1 MDKKEYR
8 ARLDEINSLVE
19 KQDYRE
25 ALNVVETIE
34 WRRVRSV
41 RTLCM
46 VSEIYEVNKRYDDS
60 LRLLLLAYQ
69 RTPSGKLIL
78 YRLVELCVKMTDY
91 ESAVKYYNQFT
102 KLSPNDNN
110 RYILKYKIYKGRKN
124 PIEDQIK
131 ILEKYKAS
139 EYTERWAYELARLY
153 ARAGMY
159 DKCIAECD
167 ELVLWFSDGRY
178 VKKALELKMKYT
190 ELTDAEKEK
199 YKKLYGELKAVRIAR
214 TAASVSAATQAAAK
228 MLNQTAQT
236 MGKPEE
242 AVNSVKVEAFQIPK
256 PEPVKEAEAE
266 EKSETKAEAK
276 PELAEQPKVM
286 KMPEFIKTPE
296 MKPDFEPLPE
306 IQMPEEI
313 KKEIEEELEK
323 KKALEAKPQEETAK
337 LAEEEP
343 VKEFNLEEALNAT
356 ADEMV
361 QAENAEVSE
370 NEAVE
375 NESETKP
382 EMEVPEGATIQLP
395 LEEIKAARQNAVE
408 TDATVDLSNVVEEA
422 MAEAVVT
429 AEEEPAEEPVEAET
443 EPEEESVE
451 AEAESEQENEETEL
465 SEEEVIEAET
475 KETES
480 VEAEELQEN
489 EVTESV
495 EAEETQE
502 EKEPESA
509 ETVPE
514 PIEVQEAR
522 ESEPAQWVLE
532 EPAEPVKENSEP
544 EAELAVELEAEPVKS
559 EENEAE
565 TVLEEES
572 ETPEEVESAEPESV
586 EPEPEKVLRHHL
598 TDEEHRRLFTYFA
611 PIPGMKEQVKEALDI
626 AQESACE
633 KTSKAGNVI
642 VTGRSGSGK
651 TRFSESLIKALCKE
665 RQMEGAKVAYLTAE
679 VLNKKDP
686 AFIVDKLSGGFL
698 AIGHASAMTAETVEN
713 LSKAM
718 EFKTNRLT
726 VILEDA
732 KAGIYTLQQDYPEF
746 MEKFDSKIVIP
757 VFTNDELVSFAKTY
771 AKEKGYKVDDIAA
784 LAVYSLI
791 GDNQYEDD
799 PVCVG
804 QVREMMDSAIAK
816 ASRLG
821 RRPGKKVAKRHLDVT
836 GRIMLYEK
844 DFNL

>member
-8 ARLDEINSLVE
+8 ARLDEINNLVE

-34 WRRVRSV
+34 WRRVRSA

-69 RTPSGKLIL
+69 RAPSGKLIL
-78 YRLVELCVKMTDY
+78 YRLVELSVKMTDY
-91 ESAVKYYNQFT
+91 ESAVKYYNQFM

-159 DKCIAECD
+159 DKCIAECN
-167 ELVLWFSDGRY
+167 EMILWFSDGKY
-178 VKKALELKMKYT
+178 VKKALELKMKHT

-199 YKKLYGELKAVRIAR
+199 YKELYGEPKAVRIAR

-236 MGKPEE
+236 MAKPED
-242 AVNSVKVEAFQIPK
+242 AVNSVKAEAFQLPK
-256 PEPVKEAEAE
+256 PEPVKKAE
-266 EKSETKAEAK
+266 SETESEAKAEAK
-276 PELAEQPKVM
+276 PELAEEPKVM

-296 MKPDFEPLPE
+296 VKPDFEPLPE

-323 KKALEAKPQEETAK
+323 KKAVEAKLQEETAK
-337 LAEEEP
+337 IAEEEP
-343 VKEFNLEEALNAT
+343 VKEFDLEAALGAA
-356 ADEMV
+356 ADEMD
-361 QAENAEVSE
+361 QAEKT
-370 NEAVE
+370 EAVE
-375 NESETKP
+375 NEAEAKA

-429 AEEEPAEEPVEAET
+429 AEEETAEKVVEAET
-443 EPEEESVE
+443 EASEEKVAEAETEEPQEEKAPESVE
-451 AEAESEQENEETEL
+451 TEES
-465 SEEEVIEAET
+465 
-475 KETES
+475 
-480 VEAEELQEN
+480 
-489 EVTESV
+489 
-495 EAEETQE
+495 QE
-502 EKEPESA
+502 EQEPESA
-509 ETVPE
+509 ETEQE
-514 PIEVQEAR
+514 PVEVEEAR
-522 ESEPAQWVLE
+522 ESEPAQWVVE
-532 EPAEPVKENSEP
+532 ET
-544 EAELAVELEAEPVKS
+544 VES
-559 EENEAE
+559 EENA
-565 TVLEEES
+565 ES
-572 ETPEEVESAEPESV
+572 EVVQEIEAVTEV

-626 AQESACE
+626 AQKSACE
-633 KTSKAGNVI
+633 KTSKAGNMI

-698 AIGHASAMTAETVEN
+698 AIGRASAMTAQTVEN

-726 VILEDA
+726 VILEDS
-732 KAGIYTLQQDYPEF
+732 KAGIYTLKQDYPEF
-746 MEKFDSKIVIP
+746 MEKFDSRIVIP

-771 AKEKGYKVDDIAA
+771 AKEKGYKVDDIAV

>member
-8 ARLDEINSLVE
+8 ARLDEINNLVE

-34 WRRVRSV
+34 WRRVRSA

-69 RTPSGKLIL
+69 RAPSGKLIL
-78 YRLVELCVKMTDY
+78 YRLVELSVKMTDY
-91 ESAVKYYNQFT
+91 ESAVKYYNQFL

-153 ARAGMY
+153 ARAGMR
-159 DKCIAECD
+159 DECIAECD
-167 ELVLWFSDGRY
+167 EMVLWFSDGKY

-199 YKKLYGELKAVRIAR
+199 YKELYGEPKAVRIAR

-236 MGKPEE
+236 MVKPEE
-242 AVNSVKVEAFQIPK
+242 AVNSVKSETFQLPK
-256 PEPVKEAEAE
+256 PEPVKKAESGAE
-266 EKSETKAEAK
+266 SEAK

-296 MKPDFEPLPE
+296 IKPDFEPLPE

-323 KKALEAKPQEETAK
+323 KKAVEAKLQEETAK
-337 LAEEEP
+337 IAEE
-343 VKEFNLEEALNAT
+343 
-356 ADEMV
+356 
-361 QAENAEVSE
+361 
-370 NEAVE
+370 E
-375 NESETKP
+375 NESEAKT

-429 AEEEPAEEPVEAET
+429 AEKETAEKAVETETEPEEKESVEAET
-443 EPEEESVE
+443 ESEEVVE
-451 AEAESEQENEETEL
+451 AEEESEQEIEE
-465 SEEEVIEAET
+465 A
-475 KETES
+475 ES
-480 VEAEELQEN
+480 VETEE
-489 EVTESV
+489 S
-495 EAEETQE
+495 QE
-502 EKEPESA
+502 EQEPESA
-509 ETVPE
+509 ETEQE
-514 PIEVQEAR
+514 PVEVKEAQ

-532 EPAEPVKENSEP
+532 EPVESEEENAES
-544 EAELAVELEAEPVKS
+544 EAEVAEEVEAEPIKS
-559 EENEAE
+559 EENESE
-565 TVLEEES
+565 TVLKAE
-572 ETPEEVESAEPESV
+572 PEEAESV

-598 TDEEHRRLFTYFA
+598 TEEEHRRLFTYFA

-626 AQESACE
+626 AQKSACE
-633 KTSKAGNVI
+633 KTSKAGNMI

-698 AIGHASAMTAETVEN
+698 AIGHASAMTAQTVEN

-726 VILEDA
+726 VILEDS
-732 KAGIYTLQQDYPEF
+732 KAGIYTLKQDYPEF
-746 MEKFDSKIVIP
+746 MEKFDSRIVIP

-771 AKEKGYKVDDIAA
+771 AKEKGYKVDDIAV

>member
-8 ARLDEINSLVE
+8 ARLDEINNLVE

-34 WRRVRSV
+34 WRRVRSA

-69 RTPSGKLIL
+69 RAPSGKLIL
-78 YRLVELCVKMTDY
+78 YRLVELSVKMTDY
-91 ESAVKYYNQFT
+91 ESAVKYYNQFM

-159 DKCIAECD
+159 DKCIAECN
-167 ELVLWFSDGRY
+167 EMILWFSDGKY
-178 VKKALELKMKYT
+178 VKKALELKMKHT

-199 YKKLYGELKAVRIAR
+199 YKELYGEPKAVRIAR

-236 MGKPEE
+236 MVKPEE
-242 AVNSVKVEAFQIPK
+242 AVNSVKAEAFQLPK
-256 PEPVKEAEAE
+256 PESVK
-266 EKSETKAEAK
+266 KAESGAESEAKAEVK

-296 MKPDFEPLPE
+296 VKPDFEPLPE

-323 KKALEAKPQEETAK
+323 KKAVEAKLQEETAK
-337 LAEEEP
+337 IAEEEP
-343 VKEFNLEEALNAT
+343 VKEFDLEAALGVA
-356 ADEMV
+356 ADEMA
-361 QAENAEVSE
+361 QAEKT
-370 NEAVE
+370 EAVE
-375 NESETKP
+375 NEAEAKA

-429 AEEEPAEEPVEAET
+429 AEEETAEKVVEAET
-443 EPEEESVE
+443 EASEEKVAEAETEEPQEEKAPESVE
-451 AEAESEQENEETEL
+451 TEES
-465 SEEEVIEAET
+465 
-475 KETES
+475 
-480 VEAEELQEN
+480 
-489 EVTESV
+489 
-495 EAEETQE
+495 QE
-502 EKEPESA
+502 EQEPESA
-509 ETVPE
+509 ETEQE
-514 PIEVQEAR
+514 PVEVEEAR
-522 ESEPAQWVLE
+522 ESEPAQWVVE
-532 EPAEPVKENSEP
+532 ET
-544 EAELAVELEAEPVKS
+544 VES
-559 EENEAE
+559 EEENA
-565 TVLEEES
+565 ES
-572 ETPEEVESAEPESV
+572 EAVQEIEAVTEVEPESV

-626 AQESACE
+626 AQKSACE
-633 KTSKAGNVI
+633 KTSKAGNMI

-698 AIGHASAMTAETVEN
+698 AIGRASAMTAQTVEN

-726 VILEDA
+726 VILEDS
-732 KAGIYTLQQDYPEF
+732 KAGIYTLKQDYPEF
-746 MEKFDSKIVIP
+746 MEKFDSRIVIP

-771 AKEKGYKVDDIAA
+771 AKEKGYKVDDIAV

>member
-1 MDKKEYR
+1 MKLTEVKILDKKEYR
-8 ARLDEINSLVE
+8 ARLDEINNLVE

-34 WRRVRSV
+34 WRRVRSA

-69 RTPSGKLIL
+69 RAPSGKLIL
-78 YRLVELCVKMTDY
+78 YRLVELSVKMTDY
-91 ESAVKYYNQFT
+91 ESAVKYYNQFM

-167 ELVLWFSDGRY
+167 EMVLWFSDGKY

-199 YKKLYGELKAVRIAR
+199 YKELYGEPKAVRIAR

-236 MGKPEE
+236 MVKPEE
-242 AVNSVKVEAFQIPK
+242 AVNSVKAEAFQLPK
-256 PEPVKEAEAE
+256 PEAIKKAESGAGSEAKAE
-266 EKSETKAEAK
+266 EEVK
-276 PELAEQPKVM
+276 PELAEQPKIM

-296 MKPDFEPLPE
+296 VKPDFEPLPE

-323 KKALEAKPQEETAK
+323 KKEVEAKLQEETAK
-337 LAEEEP
+337 IAEEEP
-343 VKEFNLEEALNAT
+343 VKEFDLEAALGAA

-361 QAENAEVSE
+361 QEEKT
-370 NEAVE
+370 EAVE
-375 NESETKP
+375 NEAEAKT
-382 EMEVPEGATIQLP
+382 EMEVSEGATIQLP

-429 AEEEPAEEPVEAET
+429 AEEETAEKAVEAET
-443 EPEEESVE
+443 E
-451 AEAESEQENEETEL
+451 A
-465 SEEEVIEAET
+465 SEEEVAEAET
-475 KETES
+475 EEPQENEAAES
-480 VEAEELQEN
+480 VETEEQ
-489 EVTESV
+489 
-495 EAEETQE
+495 QE
-502 EKEPESA
+502 EKVTQSA
-509 ETVPE
+509 EPE
-514 PIEVQEAR
+514 PIEVEEAR
-522 ESEPAQWVLE
+522 ESEPAQWMLE
-532 EPAEPVKENSEP
+532 EPVESEEENAEP
-544 EAELAVELEAEPVKS
+544 EAEVAE
-559 EENEAE
+559 E
-565 TVLEEES
+565 
-572 ETPEEVESAEPESV
+572 V

-598 TDEEHRRLFTYFA
+598 TEEEHRRLFTYFA

-626 AQESACE
+626 AQKSACE
-633 KTSKAGNVI
+633 KTSKAGNMI

-698 AIGHASAMTAETVEN
+698 AIGRASAMTAQTVEN

-726 VILEDA
+726 VILEDS
-732 KAGIYTLQQDYPEF
+732 KAGIYTLKQDYPEF
-746 MEKFDSKIVIP
+746 MEKFDSRIVIP

-771 AKEKGYKVDDIAA
+771 AKEKGYKVDDIAV

>member
-34 WRRVRSV
+34 WRRVRSA

-69 RTPSGKLIL
+69 RAPSGKLIL
-78 YRLVELCVKMTDY
+78 YRLVELSVKMTDY
-91 ESAVKYYNQFT
+91 ESAVKYYNQFM

-167 ELVLWFSDGRY
+167 EMVLWFSDGKY

-199 YKKLYGELKAVRIAR
+199 YKELYGEPKAVRIAR

-236 MGKPEE
+236 MAKPED
-242 AVNSVKVEAFQIPK
+242 AVNSVKAEAFQLPK
-256 PEPVKEAEAE
+256 PEPVKKAE
-266 EKSETKAEAK
+266 SETESEAKAEAK

-296 MKPDFEPLPE
+296 VKPDFEALPE

-323 KKALEAKPQEETAK
+323 KKAVEAKLQEETAK
-337 LAEEEP
+337 IAEEEP
-343 VKEFNLEEALNAT
+343 VKEFDLEAALGVA
-356 ADEMV
+356 AAEMA
-361 QAENAEVSE
+361 QAEKT
-370 NEAVE
+370 EAVE
-375 NESETKP
+375 NEAEAKA

-429 AEEEPAEEPVEAET
+429 AEEETAEKVVEAET
-443 EPEEESVE
+443 EASEEKVAEAETEEPQEEKAPESVE
-451 AEAESEQENEETEL
+451 TEEPQEEK
-465 SEEEVIEAET
+465 AP
-475 KETES
+475 ES
-480 VEAEELQEN
+480 VETEE
-489 EVTESV
+489 S
-495 EAEETQE
+495 QE
-502 EKEPESA
+502 EQEPESA
-509 ETVPE
+509 ETEQE
-514 PIEVQEAR
+514 PVEVEEAR

-532 EPAEPVKENSEP
+532 EP
-544 EAELAVELEAEPVKS
+544 VES
-559 EENEAE
+559 EEENA
-565 TVLEEES
+565 ES
-572 ETPEEVESAEPESV
+572 EAVQEIEAVTEV

-626 AQESACE
+626 AQKSACE
-633 KTSKAGNVI
+633 KTSKAGNMI

-698 AIGHASAMTAETVEN
+698 AIGRASAMTAQTVEN

-726 VILEDA
+726 VILEDS
-732 KAGIYTLQQDYPEF
+732 KAGIYTLKQDYPEF
-746 MEKFDSKIVIP
+746 MEKFDSRIVIP

-771 AKEKGYKVDDIAA
+771 AKEKGYKVDDIAV

>member
-34 WRRVRSV
+34 WRRVRSA

-69 RTPSGKLIL
+69 RAPSGKLIL
-78 YRLVELCVKMTDY
+78 YRLVELSVKMTDY
-91 ESAVKYYNQFT
+91 ESAVKYYNQFM

-167 ELVLWFSDGRY
+167 EMVLWFSDGKY

-199 YKKLYGELKAVRIAR
+199 YKELYGEPKAVRIAR

-236 MGKPEE
+236 MAKPED
-242 AVNSVKVEAFQIPK
+242 AVNSVKAEAFQLPK
-256 PEPVKEAEAE
+256 PEPVKKAE
-266 EKSETKAEAK
+266 SETESEAKAEAK

-286 KMPEFIKTPE
+286 EMPEFIKTPE
-296 MKPDFEPLPE
+296 VKPDFEPLPE

-323 KKALEAKPQEETAK
+323 KKAVEAKLQEETAK
-337 LAEEEP
+337 IAEEEP
-343 VKEFNLEEALNAT
+343 VKEFDLEAALGVA
-356 ADEMV
+356 AAEMA
-361 QAENAEVSE
+361 QAEKT
-370 NEAVE
+370 EAVE
-375 NESETKP
+375 NEAEAKA

-429 AEEEPAEEPVEAET
+429 AEEETAEKVVEAET
-443 EPEEESVE
+443 EASEEKVAEAETEEPQEEKAPESVE
-451 AEAESEQENEETEL
+451 TEES
-465 SEEEVIEAET
+465 
-475 KETES
+475 
-480 VEAEELQEN
+480 
-489 EVTESV
+489 
-495 EAEETQE
+495 QE
-502 EKEPESA
+502 EQEPESA
-509 ETVPE
+509 ETEQE
-514 PIEVQEAR
+514 PVEVEEAR

-532 EPAEPVKENSEP
+532 EP
-544 EAELAVELEAEPVKS
+544 VES
-559 EENEAE
+559 EEENA
-565 TVLEEES
+565 ES
-572 ETPEEVESAEPESV
+572 EAVQEIEAVTEVEPESV

-626 AQESACE
+626 AQKSACE
-633 KTSKAGNVI
+633 KTSKAGNMI

-698 AIGHASAMTAETVEN
+698 AIGRASAMTAQTVEN

-726 VILEDA
+726 VILEDS
-732 KAGIYTLQQDYPEF
+732 KAGIYTLKQDYPEF
-746 MEKFDSKIVIP
+746 MEKFDSRIVIP

-771 AKEKGYKVDDIAA
+771 AKEKGYKVDDIAV

>member
-8 ARLDEINSLVE
+8 ARLDEINNLVE

-34 WRRVRSV
+34 WRRVRSA

-69 RTPSGKLIL
+69 RAPSGKLIL
-78 YRLVELCVKMTDY
+78 YRLVELSVKMTDY
-91 ESAVKYYNQFT
+91 ESAVKYYNQFL

-153 ARAGMY
+153 ARAGMR
-159 DKCIAECD
+159 DECIAECD
-167 ELVLWFSDGRY
+167 EMVLWFSDGKY

-199 YKKLYGELKAVRIAR
+199 YKELYGEPKAVRIAR

-236 MGKPEE
+236 MAKPED
-242 AVNSVKVEAFQIPK
+242 AVKPIQAEAFQLPK
-256 PEPVKEAEAE
+256 PEPVKKAESEAE
-266 EKSETKAEAK
+266 SEVKAEAK

-296 MKPDFEPLPE
+296 IKPDFEPLPE

-313 KKEIEEELEK
+313 KKEIKEEIEK
-323 KKALEAKPQEETAK
+323 KKAVEAKLQEETAK
-337 LAEEEP
+337 IAE
-343 VKEFNLEEALNAT
+343 
-356 ADEMV
+356 
-361 QAENAEVSE
+361 
-370 NEAVE
+370 E
-375 NESETKP
+375 NESEAKT

-395 LEEIKAARQNAVE
+395 LEEIKAARQNVVE

-429 AEEEPAEEPVEAET
+429 AEEETAEKAVEAET
-443 EPEEESVE
+443 EPEEKESVE
-451 AEAESEQENEETEL
+451 AETESEEVVEAEEESEQEIEE
-465 SEEEVIEAET
+465 A
-475 KETES
+475 ES
-480 VEAEELQEN
+480 VETEE
-489 EVTESV
+489 S
-495 EAEETQE
+495 QE
-502 EKEPESA
+502 EQEPESA
-509 ETVPE
+509 ETEQE
-514 PIEVQEAR
+514 PVEVEEAR

-532 EPAEPVKENSEP
+532 EP
-544 EAELAVELEAEPVKS
+544 VKS
-559 EENEAE
+559 EEENA
-565 TVLEEES
+565 ES
-572 ETPEEVESAEPESV
+572 ETVQEIEAVTEVEPESVEPEPESV

-626 AQESACE
+626 AQKSACE
-633 KTSKAGNVI
+633 KTSKAGNMI

-698 AIGHASAMTAETVEN
+698 AIGHASAMTAQTVEN

-726 VILEDA
+726 VILEDS
-732 KAGIYTLQQDYPEF
+732 KAGIYTLKQDYPEF
-746 MEKFDSKIVIP
+746 MEKFDSRIVIP

-771 AKEKGYKVDDIAA
+771 AKEKGYKVDDIAV

>member
-1 MDKKEYR
+1 
-8 ARLDEINSLVE
+8 
-19 KQDYRE
+19 
-25 ALNVVETIE
+25 
-34 WRRVRSV
+34 
-41 RTLCM
+41 
-46 VSEIYEVNKRYDDS
+46 
-60 LRLLLLAYQ
+60 
-69 RTPSGKLIL
+69 
-78 YRLVELCVKMTDY
+78 
-91 ESAVKYYNQFT
+91 
-102 KLSPNDNN
+102 
-110 RYILKYKIYKGRKN
+110 
-124 PIEDQIK
+124 
-131 ILEKYKAS
+131 
-139 EYTERWAYELARLY
+139 
-153 ARAGMY
+153 MY

-167 ELVLWFSDGRY
+167 EMVLWFSDGKY

-199 YKKLYGELKAVRIAR
+199 YKELYGEPKAVRIAR

-236 MGKPEE
+236 MAKPED
-242 AVNSVKVEAFQIPK
+242 AVNSVKAEAFQLPK
-256 PEPVKEAEAE
+256 PEPVKKAE
-266 EKSETKAEAK
+266 SETESEAKAEAK

-286 KMPEFIKTPE
+286 EMPEFIKTPE
-296 MKPDFEPLPE
+296 VKPDFEPLPE

-323 KKALEAKPQEETAK
+323 KKAVEAKLQEETAK
-337 LAEEEP
+337 IAEEEP
-343 VKEFNLEEALNAT
+343 VKEFDLEAALGVA
-356 ADEMV
+356 AAEMA
-361 QAENAEVSE
+361 QAEKT
-370 NEAVE
+370 EAVE
-375 NESETKP
+375 NEAEAKA

-429 AEEEPAEEPVEAET
+429 AEEETAEKVVEAET
-443 EPEEESVE
+443 EASEEKVAEAETEEPQEEKAPESVE
-451 AEAESEQENEETEL
+451 TEES
-465 SEEEVIEAET
+465 
-475 KETES
+475 
-480 VEAEELQEN
+480 
-489 EVTESV
+489 
-495 EAEETQE
+495 QE
-502 EKEPESA
+502 EQEPESA
-509 ETVPE
+509 ETEQE
-514 PIEVQEAR
+514 PVEVEEAR

-532 EPAEPVKENSEP
+532 EP
-544 EAELAVELEAEPVKS
+544 VES
-559 EENEAE
+559 EEENA
-565 TVLEEES
+565 ES
-572 ETPEEVESAEPESV
+572 EAVQEIEAVTEVEPESV
-586 EPEPEKVLRHHL
+586 EPESEKVLRHHL

-626 AQESACE
+626 AQKSACE
-633 KTSKAGNVI
+633 KTSKAGNMI

-698 AIGHASAMTAETVEN
+698 AIGRASAMTAQTVEN

-726 VILEDA
+726 VILEDS
-732 KAGIYTLQQDYPEF
+732 KAGIYTLKQDYPEF
-746 MEKFDSKIVIP
+746 MEKFDSRIVIP

-771 AKEKGYKVDDIAA
+771 AKEKGYKVDDIAV

>member
-34 WRRVRSV
+34 WRRVRSA

-69 RTPSGKLIL
+69 RAPSGKLIL
-78 YRLVELCVKMTDY
+78 YRLVELSVKMTDY
-91 ESAVKYYNQFT
+91 ESAVKYYNQFM

-167 ELVLWFSDGRY
+167 EMVLWFSDGKY

-199 YKKLYGELKAVRIAR
+199 YKELYGEPKAVRIAR

-236 MGKPEE
+236 MAKPED
-242 AVNSVKVEAFQIPK
+242 AVNSVKAEAFQLPK
-256 PEPVKEAEAE
+256 PEPVKKAE
-266 EKSETKAEAK
+266 SETESEVKAEAK

-286 KMPEFIKTPE
+286 KIPEFIKTPE
-296 MKPDFEPLPE
+296 VKPDFEPLPE

-313 KKEIEEELEK
+313 KKEIEEEIEK
-323 KKALEAKPQEETAK
+323 KKAVEAKLQEETAK
-337 LAEEEP
+337 IAEEEP
-343 VKEFNLEEALNAT
+343 VKEFDLEAALGVA
-356 ADEMV
+356 ADEMA
-361 QAENAEVSE
+361 QAEKT
-370 NEAVE
+370 EAVE
-375 NESETKP
+375 NEAEAKA

-429 AEEEPAEEPVEAET
+429 AEEETAEKVVEAET
-443 EPEEESVE
+443 EASEEKV
-451 AEAESEQENEETEL
+451 AEAET
-465 SEEEVIEAET
+465 
-475 KETES
+475 
-480 VEAEELQEN
+480 
-489 EVTESV
+489 
-495 EAEETQE
+495 EETQE
-502 EKEPESA
+502 EKAPESVETEEPQEEKAPESVETEESQEEQEPESA
-509 ETVPE
+509 ETEQE
-514 PIEVQEAR
+514 PVEVEEAR

-532 EPAEPVKENSEP
+532 EP
-544 EAELAVELEAEPVKS
+544 VES
-559 EENEAE
+559 EEENA
-565 TVLEEES
+565 ES
-572 ETPEEVESAEPESV
+572 EAVQEIEAVTEV

-611 PIPGMKEQVKEALDI
+611 PIPGMKEQVKEGLDI
-626 AQESACE
+626 AQKSACE
-633 KTSKAGNVI
+633 KTSKAGNMI

-698 AIGHASAMTAETVEN
+698 AIGRASAMTAQTVEN

-726 VILEDA
+726 VILEDS
-732 KAGIYTLQQDYPEF
+732 KAGIYTLKQDYPEF
-746 MEKFDSKIVIP
+746 MEKFDSRIVIP

-771 AKEKGYKVDDIAA
+771 AKEKGYKVDDIAV

>member
-1 MDKKEYR
+1 MYGWFWAYMNLTEVKILDKKEYR
-8 ARLDEINSLVE
+8 ARLDEINNLIE

-34 WRRVRSV
+34 WRRVRSA

-69 RTPSGKLIL
+69 RAPSGKLIL
-78 YRLVELCVKMTDY
+78 YRLVELSVKMTDY
-91 ESAVKYYNQFT
+91 ESAVKYYNQFL

-153 ARAGMY
+153 ARAGMR
-159 DKCIAECD
+159 DECIAECD
-167 ELVLWFSDGRY
+167 EMVLWFSDGKY

-199 YKKLYGELKAVRIAR
+199 YKELYGEPKAVRIAR

-236 MGKPEE
+236 MVKSEE
-242 AVNSVKVEAFQIPK
+242 AANSVKSEAFQLPK
-256 PEPVKEAEAE
+256 PEPVKKAE
-266 EKSETKAEAK
+266 SETESEAKAEAK

-296 MKPDFEPLPE
+296 IKPDFEPLSE

-323 KKALEAKPQEETAK
+323 KKAVEAKLQEETAK
-337 LAEEEP
+337 IAE
-343 VKEFNLEEALNAT
+343 
-356 ADEMV
+356 
-361 QAENAEVSE
+361 
-370 NEAVE
+370 E
-375 NESETKP
+375 NESEAKT

-429 AEEEPAEEPVEAET
+429 AEEETAEKAVEAET
-443 EPEEESVE
+443 EPEEKESVE
-451 AEAESEQENEETEL
+451 AETESE
-465 SEEEVIEAET
+465 EV
-475 KETES
+475 
-480 VEAEELQEN
+480 VEAEEKSEQEI
-489 EVTESV
+489 EEAESV
-495 EAEETQE
+495 EPEESQE
-502 EKEPESA
+502 EQEPESA
-509 ETVPE
+509 ETEQE
-514 PIEVQEAR
+514 PVEVEEAR

-532 EPAEPVKENSEP
+532 EPVESEKENAESEPVQEI
-544 EAELAVELEAEPVKS
+544 EAV
-559 EENEAE
+559 
-565 TVLEEES
+565 T
-572 ETPEEVESAEPESV
+572 EVEPESV

-598 TDEEHRRLFTYFA
+598 TEEEHRRLFTYFA

-626 AQESACE
+626 AQKSACE
-633 KTSKAGNVI
+633 KTSKAGNMI

-698 AIGHASAMTAETVEN
+698 AIGHASAMTAQTVEN

-726 VILEDA
+726 VILEDS
-732 KAGIYTLQQDYPEF
+732 KAGIYTLKQDYPEF
-746 MEKFDSKIVIP
+746 MEKFDSRIVIP

-771 AKEKGYKVDDIAA
+771 AKEKGYKVDDIAV

>member
-34 WRRVRSV
+34 WRRVRSA

-69 RTPSGKLIL
+69 RAPSGKLIL
-78 YRLVELCVKMTDY
+78 YRLVELSVKMTDY
-91 ESAVKYYNQFT
+91 ESAVKYYNQFM

-167 ELVLWFSDGRY
+167 EMVLWFSDGKY

-199 YKKLYGELKAVRIAR
+199 YKELYGEPKAVRIAR

-236 MGKPEE
+236 MAKPED
-242 AVNSVKVEAFQIPK
+242 AVNSVKAEAFQLPK
-256 PEPVKEAEAE
+256 PEPVKKAESKTESEA
-266 EKSETKAEAK
+266 KAEAK

-286 KMPEFIKTPE
+286 EMPEFIKTPE
-296 MKPDFEPLPE
+296 VKPDFEPLPE

-323 KKALEAKPQEETAK
+323 KKAVEAKLQEETAK
-337 LAEEEP
+337 IAEEEP
-343 VKEFNLEEALNAT
+343 VKEFDLEAALGVA
-356 ADEMV
+356 AAEMA
-361 QAENAEVSE
+361 QAEKT
-370 NEAVE
+370 EAVE
-375 NESETKP
+375 NEAEAKA

-429 AEEEPAEEPVEAET
+429 AEEETAEKVVEAET
-443 EPEEESVE
+443 EASEEKVAEAETEEPQEEKAPESVE
-451 AEAESEQENEETEL
+451 TEES
-465 SEEEVIEAET
+465 
-475 KETES
+475 
-480 VEAEELQEN
+480 
-489 EVTESV
+489 
-495 EAEETQE
+495 QE
-502 EKEPESA
+502 EQEPESA
-509 ETVPE
+509 ETEQE
-514 PIEVQEAR
+514 PVEVEEAR
-522 ESEPAQWVLE
+522 ESEPAQWVVE
-532 EPAEPVKENSEP
+532 ET
-544 EAELAVELEAEPVKS
+544 VES
-559 EENEAE
+559 EEENA
-565 TVLEEES
+565 ES
-572 ETPEEVESAEPESV
+572 EVVQEIEAVTEVEPESV

-626 AQESACE
+626 AQKSACE
-633 KTSKAGNVI
+633 KTSKAGNMI

-698 AIGHASAMTAETVEN
+698 AIGRASAMTAQTVEN

-726 VILEDA
+726 VILEDS
-732 KAGIYTLQQDYPEF
+732 KAGIYTLKQDYPEF
-746 MEKFDSKIVIP
+746 MEKFDSRIVIP

-771 AKEKGYKVDDIAA
+771 AKEKGYKVDDIAV

>member
-34 WRRVRSV
+34 WRRVRSA

-69 RTPSGKLIL
+69 RAPSGKLIL
-78 YRLVELCVKMTDY
+78 YRLVELSVKMTDY
-91 ESAVKYYNQFT
+91 ESAVKYYNQFM

-167 ELVLWFSDGRY
+167 EMVLWFSDGKY

-199 YKKLYGELKAVRIAR
+199 YKELYGEPKAVRIAR

-236 MGKPEE
+236 MAKPED
-242 AVNSVKVEAFQIPK
+242 AVNSVKAEAFQLPK
-256 PEPVKEAEAE
+256 PEPVKKAE
-266 EKSETKAEAK
+266 SETESEAKAEAK

-286 KMPEFIKTPE
+286 KMPEFIKTSE
-296 MKPDFEPLPE
+296 VKPDFEPLPE

-313 KKEIEEELEK
+313 KKEIEEEIEK
-323 KKALEAKPQEETAK
+323 KKAVEAKLQEETAK
-337 LAEEEP
+337 IAEEEP
-343 VKEFNLEEALNAT
+343 VKEFDLEAALGVA
-356 ADEMV
+356 AAEMA
-361 QAENAEVSE
+361 QAEKT
-370 NEAVE
+370 EAVE
-375 NESETKP
+375 NEAEAKA

-429 AEEEPAEEPVEAET
+429 AEEETAEKVVEAET
-443 EPEEESVE
+443 EASEEKVAEAETEEPQEEKAPESVE
-451 AEAESEQENEETEL
+451 TEEPQEEK
-465 SEEEVIEAET
+465 AP
-475 KETES
+475 ES
-480 VEAEELQEN
+480 VETEE
-489 EVTESV
+489 S
-495 EAEETQE
+495 QE
-502 EKEPESA
+502 EQESESA
-509 ETVPE
+509 ETEQE
-514 PIEVQEAR
+514 PVEVEEAR
-522 ESEPAQWVLE
+522 ESEPAQWVVE
-532 EPAEPVKENSEP
+532 ET
-544 EAELAVELEAEPVKS
+544 VES
-559 EENEAE
+559 EEENA
-565 TVLEEES
+565 ES
-572 ETPEEVESAEPESV
+572 EVVQEIEAVTEV

-626 AQESACE
+626 AQKSACE
-633 KTSKAGNVI
+633 KTSKAGNMI

-698 AIGHASAMTAETVEN
+698 AIGRASAMTAQTVEN

-726 VILEDA
+726 VILEDS
-732 KAGIYTLQQDYPEF
+732 KAGIYTLKQDYPEF
-746 MEKFDSKIVIP
+746 MEKFDSRIVIP

-771 AKEKGYKVDDIAA
+771 AKEKGYKVDDIAV

>member
-34 WRRVRSV
+34 WRRVRSA

-69 RTPSGKLIL
+69 RAPSGKLIL
-78 YRLVELCVKMTDY
+78 YRLVELSVKMTDY
-91 ESAVKYYNQFT
+91 ESAVKYYNQFM

-167 ELVLWFSDGRY
+167 EMVLWFSDGKY

-199 YKKLYGELKAVRIAR
+199 YKELYGEPKAVRIAR

-236 MGKPEE
+236 MAKPED
-242 AVNSVKVEAFQIPK
+242 AVNSVKAEAFQLPK
-256 PEPVKEAEAE
+256 PEPVKKAE
-266 EKSETKAEAK
+266 SETESEAKAEAK

-286 KMPEFIKTPE
+286 KIPEFIKTPE
-296 MKPDFEPLPE
+296 VKPDFEPLPE

-313 KKEIEEELEK
+313 KKEIEEEIEK
-323 KKALEAKPQEETAK
+323 KKAVEAKLQEETAK
-337 LAEEEP
+337 IAEEEP
-343 VKEFNLEEALNAT
+343 VKEFDLEAALGVA
-356 ADEMV
+356 ADEMA
-361 QAENAEVSE
+361 QAEKT
-370 NEAVE
+370 EAVE
-375 NESETKP
+375 NEAEAKA

-429 AEEEPAEEPVEAET
+429 AEEETAEKVVEAET
-443 EPEEESVE
+443 EASEEKVAEAETEEPQEEKAPESVE
-451 AEAESEQENEETEL
+451 TEES
-465 SEEEVIEAET
+465 
-475 KETES
+475 
-480 VEAEELQEN
+480 
-489 EVTESV
+489 
-495 EAEETQE
+495 QE
-502 EKEPESA
+502 EQEPESA
-509 ETVPE
+509 ETEQE
-514 PIEVQEAR
+514 PVEVEEAR

-532 EPAEPVKENSEP
+532 EP
-544 EAELAVELEAEPVKS
+544 VES
-559 EENEAE
+559 EEENA
-565 TVLEEES
+565 ES
-572 ETPEEVESAEPESV
+572 EAVQEIEAVTEVEPESV

-626 AQESACE
+626 AQKSACE
-633 KTSKAGNVI
+633 KTSKAGNMI

-698 AIGHASAMTAETVEN
+698 AIGRASAMTAQTVEN

-726 VILEDA
+726 VILEDS
-732 KAGIYTLQQDYPEF
+732 KAGIYTLKQDYPEF
-746 MEKFDSKIVIP
+746 MEKFDSRIVIP

-771 AKEKGYKVDDIAA
+771 AKEKGYKVDDIAV

>member
-1 MDKKEYR
+1 MKLTEVKILDKKEYR
-8 ARLDEINSLVE
+8 ARLDEINNLVE

-34 WRRVRSV
+34 WRRVRSA

-69 RTPSGKLIL
+69 RAPSGKLIL
-78 YRLVELCVKMTDY
+78 YRLVELSVKMTDY
-91 ESAVKYYNQFT
+91 ESAVKYYNQFM

-167 ELVLWFSDGRY
+167 EMVLWFSDGKY

-199 YKKLYGELKAVRIAR
+199 YKELYGEPKVVRIAR

-236 MGKPEE
+236 MAKPED
-242 AVNSVKVEAFQIPK
+242 AVNSVKAEAFQLPK
-256 PEPVKEAEAE
+256 PEPVKKAE
-266 EKSETKAEAK
+266 SETESEAKAEAK
-276 PELAEQPKVM
+276 PELAEEPKVM

-296 MKPDFEPLPE
+296 VKPDFEPLPE
-306 IQMPEEI
+306 IQMPGEI

-323 KKALEAKPQEETAK
+323 KKAVEAKLQEETAK
-337 LAEEEP
+337 IAEEEP
-343 VKEFNLEEALNAT
+343 VKEFDLEAALGAA
-356 ADEMV
+356 ADEMA
-361 QAENAEVSE
+361 QAEKT
-370 NEAVE
+370 EAVE
-375 NESETKP
+375 NEAEAKA

-408 TDATVDLSNVVEEA
+408 TDATVDLSNAVEEA

-429 AEEEPAEEPVEAET
+429 AEEETAEKAVEAEIEASEEEVAEAET
-443 EPEEESVE
+443 EEPQENEAAESVE
-451 AEAESEQENEETEL
+451 TEEQQEE
-465 SEEEVIEAET
+465 
-475 KETES
+475 K
-480 VEAEELQEN
+480 
-489 EVTESV
+489 VTES
-495 EAEETQE
+495 AE
-502 EKEPESA
+502 
-509 ETVPE
+509 PE
-514 PIEVQEAR
+514 PIEVEEAR
-522 ESEPAQWVLE
+522 ESEPAQWMLE
-532 EPAEPVKENSEP
+532 EPVESEEENAEP
-544 EAELAVELEAEPVKS
+544 EAEVAE
-559 EENEAE
+559 E
-565 TVLEEES
+565 
-572 ETPEEVESAEPESV
+572 V

-598 TDEEHRRLFTYFA
+598 TEEEHRRLFTYFA

-626 AQESACE
+626 AQKSACE
-633 KTSKAGNVI
+633 KTSKAGNMI

-698 AIGHASAMTAETVEN
+698 AIGRASAMTAQTVEN

-726 VILEDA
+726 VILEDS
-732 KAGIYTLQQDYPEF
+732 KAGIYTLKQDYPEF
-746 MEKFDSKIVIP
+746 MEKFDSRIVIP

-771 AKEKGYKVDDIAA
+771 AKEKGYKVDDIAV

>member
-1 MDKKEYR
+1 MKLTEVKILDKKEYR
-8 ARLDEINSLVE
+8 ARLDEINNLVE

-34 WRRVRSV
+34 WRRVRSA

-69 RTPSGKLIL
+69 RAPSGKLIL
-78 YRLVELCVKMTDY
+78 YRLVELSVKMTDY
-91 ESAVKYYNQFT
+91 ESAVKYYNQFM

-167 ELVLWFSDGRY
+167 EMVLWFSDGKY

-199 YKKLYGELKAVRIAR
+199 YKELYGEPKAVRIAR

-236 MGKPEE
+236 MVKPEE
-242 AVNSVKVEAFQIPK
+242 AVNSVKAEAFQLPK
-256 PEPVKEAEAE
+256 PEAIKKAESGAGSEAKAE
-266 EKSETKAEAK
+266 EEVK
-276 PELAEQPKVM
+276 PELAEQPKIM

-296 MKPDFEPLPE
+296 VKPDFEPLPE

-323 KKALEAKPQEETAK
+323 KKEVEAKLQEETAK
-337 LAEEEP
+337 IAEEEP
-343 VKEFNLEEALNAT
+343 VKEFDLEAALGAA

-361 QAENAEVSE
+361 QEEKT
-370 NEAVE
+370 EAVE
-375 NESETKP
+375 NEAEAKT
-382 EMEVPEGATIQLP
+382 EMEVSEGATIQLP

-408 TDATVDLSNVVEEA
+408 TDATVDLSNAVEEA

-429 AEEEPAEEPVEAET
+429 AEEETAEKAVEAET
-443 EPEEESVE
+443 E
-451 AEAESEQENEETEL
+451 A
-465 SEEEVIEAET
+465 SEEEVAEAET
-475 KETES
+475 
-480 VEAEELQEN
+480 EEQ
-489 EVTESV
+489 
-495 EAEETQE
+495 QE
-502 EKEPESA
+502 EKVTESA
-509 ETVPE
+509 ETE
-514 PIEVQEAR
+514 Q
-522 ESEPAQWVLE
+522 
-532 EPAEPVKENSEP
+532 EPVEVE
-544 EAELAVELEAEPVKS
+544 EAEE
-559 EENEAE
+559 
-565 TVLEEES
+565 
-572 ETPEEVESAEPESV
+572 V

-598 TDEEHRRLFTYFA
+598 TEEEHRRLFTYFA

-626 AQESACE
+626 AQKSACE
-633 KTSKAGNVI
+633 KTSKAGNMI

-698 AIGHASAMTAETVEN
+698 AIGRASAMTAQTVEN

-726 VILEDA
+726 VILEDS
-732 KAGIYTLQQDYPEF
+732 KAGIYTLKQDYPEF
-746 MEKFDSKIVIP
+746 MEKFDSRIVIP

-771 AKEKGYKVDDIAA
+771 AKEKGYKVDDIAV

>member
-1 MDKKEYR
+1 
-8 ARLDEINSLVE
+8 
-19 KQDYRE
+19 
-25 ALNVVETIE
+25 
-34 WRRVRSV
+34 
-41 RTLCM
+41 
-46 VSEIYEVNKRYDDS
+46 
-60 LRLLLLAYQ
+60 
-69 RTPSGKLIL
+69 
-78 YRLVELCVKMTDY
+78 
-91 ESAVKYYNQFT
+91 
-102 KLSPNDNN
+102 
-110 RYILKYKIYKGRKN
+110 
-124 PIEDQIK
+124 
-131 ILEKYKAS
+131 
-139 EYTERWAYELARLY
+139 
-153 ARAGMY
+153 
-159 DKCIAECD
+159 
-167 ELVLWFSDGRY
+167 
-178 VKKALELKMKYT
+178 MKYT

-199 YKKLYGELKAVRIAR
+199 YKELYGEPKAVRIAR

-236 MGKPEE
+236 MAKPED
-242 AVNSVKVEAFQIPK
+242 AVNSVKAEAFQLPK
-256 PEPVKEAEAE
+256 PEPVKKAE
-266 EKSETKAEAK
+266 SETESEAKAEAK

-286 KMPEFIKTPE
+286 EMPEFIKTPE
-296 MKPDFEPLPE
+296 VKPDFEPLPE

-323 KKALEAKPQEETAK
+323 KKAVEAKLQEETAK
-337 LAEEEP
+337 IAEEEP
-343 VKEFNLEEALNAT
+343 VKEFDLEAALGVA
-356 ADEMV
+356 AAEMA
-361 QAENAEVSE
+361 QAEKT
-370 NEAVE
+370 EAVE
-375 NESETKP
+375 NEAEAKA

-429 AEEEPAEEPVEAET
+429 AEEETAEKVVEAET
-443 EPEEESVE
+443 EASEEKVAEAETEEPQEEKAPESVE
-451 AEAESEQENEETEL
+451 TEES
-465 SEEEVIEAET
+465 
-475 KETES
+475 
-480 VEAEELQEN
+480 
-489 EVTESV
+489 
-495 EAEETQE
+495 QE
-502 EKEPESA
+502 EQEPESA
-509 ETVPE
+509 ETEQE
-514 PIEVQEAR
+514 PVEVEEAR

-532 EPAEPVKENSEP
+532 EP
-544 EAELAVELEAEPVKS
+544 VES
-559 EENEAE
+559 EEENA
-565 TVLEEES
+565 ES
-572 ETPEEVESAEPESV
+572 EAVQEIEAVTEVEPESV
-586 EPEPEKVLRHHL
+586 EPESEKVLRHHL

-626 AQESACE
+626 AQKSACE
-633 KTSKAGNVI
+633 KTSKAGNMI

-698 AIGHASAMTAETVEN
+698 AIGRASAMTAQTVEN

-726 VILEDA
+726 VILEDS
-732 KAGIYTLQQDYPEF
+732 KAGIYTLKQDYPEF
-746 MEKFDSKIVIP
+746 MEKFDSRIVIP

-771 AKEKGYKVDDIAA
+771 AKEKGYKVDDIAV

>member
-8 ARLDEINSLVE
+8 ARLDEINNLVE

-34 WRRVRSV
+34 WRRVRSA

-69 RTPSGKLIL
+69 RAPSGKLIL
-78 YRLVELCVKMTDY
+78 YRLVELSVKMTDY
-91 ESAVKYYNQFT
+91 ESAVKYYNQFL

-153 ARAGMY
+153 ARAGMR
-159 DKCIAECD
+159 DECIAECD
-167 ELVLWFSDGRY
+167 EMVLWFSDGKY

-199 YKKLYGELKAVRIAR
+199 YKELYGEPKAVRIAR

-236 MGKPEE
+236 MVKSEE
-242 AVNSVKVEAFQIPK
+242 AANSVKSEAFQLPK
-256 PEPVKEAEAE
+256 PEPVKKIESGAEAE
-266 EKSETKAEAK
+266 VK

-296 MKPDFEPLPE
+296 VKPDFEPLPE

-323 KKALEAKPQEETAK
+323 KKAVEAKLQEETAK
-337 LAEEEP
+337 IAE
-343 VKEFNLEEALNAT
+343 
-356 ADEMV
+356 
-361 QAENAEVSE
+361 
-370 NEAVE
+370 E
-375 NESETKP
+375 NESEAKT

-429 AEEEPAEEPVEAET
+429 AEEETAETAVEAET
-443 EPEEESVE
+443 EPEEKESVE
-451 AEAESEQENEETEL
+451 AETESEEVVEAEEESEQEIEE
-465 SEEEVIEAET
+465 A
-475 KETES
+475 ES
-480 VEAEELQEN
+480 VETEE
-489 EVTESV
+489 S
-495 EAEETQE
+495 QE
-502 EKEPESA
+502 EQEPESA
-509 ETVPE
+509 ETEQE
-514 PIEVQEAR
+514 PVEVEEAR

-532 EPAEPVKENSEP
+532 EPVESEEENAESEPVQEI
-544 EAELAVELEAEPVKS
+544 
-559 EENEAE
+559 
-565 TVLEEES
+565 
-572 ETPEEVESAEPESV
+572 EEVTEVEPESV

-626 AQESACE
+626 AQKSACE
-633 KTSKAGNVI
+633 KTSKAGNMI

-698 AIGHASAMTAETVEN
+698 AIGRASAMTAQTVEN

-726 VILEDA
+726 VILEDS
-732 KAGIYTLQQDYPEF
+732 KAGIYTLKQDYPEF
-746 MEKFDSKIVIP
+746 MEKFDSRIVIP

-771 AKEKGYKVDDIAA
+771 AKEKGYKVDDIAV

>member
-34 WRRVRSV
+34 WRRVRSA

-69 RTPSGKLIL
+69 RAPSGKLIL
-78 YRLVELCVKMTDY
+78 YRLVELSVKMTDY
-91 ESAVKYYNQFT
+91 ESAVKYYNQFM

-167 ELVLWFSDGRY
+167 EMVLWFSDGKY

-199 YKKLYGELKAVRIAR
+199 YKELYGEPKAVRIAR

-236 MGKPEE
+236 MAKPED
-242 AVNSVKVEAFQIPK
+242 AVNSVKAEAFQLPK
-256 PEPVKEAEAE
+256 PEPVKKAE
-266 EKSETKAEAK
+266 SETESEAKAEAK

-286 KMPEFIKTPE
+286 EMPEFIKTPE
-296 MKPDFEPLPE
+296 VKPDFEPLPE

-323 KKALEAKPQEETAK
+323 KKAVEAKLQEETAK
-337 LAEEEP
+337 IAEEEP
-343 VKEFNLEEALNAT
+343 VKEFDLEAALGVA
-356 ADEMV
+356 AAEMA
-361 QAENAEVSE
+361 QAEKT
-370 NEAVE
+370 EAVE
-375 NESETKP
+375 NEAEAKA

-429 AEEEPAEEPVEAET
+429 AEEETAEKVVEAET
-443 EPEEESVE
+443 EASEEKVAEAETEEPQEEKAPESVE
-451 AEAESEQENEETEL
+451 TEEP
-465 SEEEVIEAET
+465 
-475 KETES
+475 
-480 VEAEELQEN
+480 
-489 EVTESV
+489 
-495 EAEETQE
+495 QE
-502 EKEPESA
+502 EQEPESA
-509 ETVPE
+509 ETEQE
-514 PIEVQEAR
+514 PVEVEEAR
-522 ESEPAQWVLE
+522 ESEPAQWVVE
-532 EPAEPVKENSEP
+532 ET
-544 EAELAVELEAEPVKS
+544 VES
-559 EENEAE
+559 EEENA
-565 TVLEEES
+565 ES
-572 ETPEEVESAEPESV
+572 EAVQEIEAVTEVEPESV

-626 AQESACE
+626 AQKSACE
-633 KTSKAGNVI
+633 KTSKAGNMI

-698 AIGHASAMTAETVEN
+698 AIGRASAMTAQTVEN

-726 VILEDA
+726 VILEDS
-732 KAGIYTLQQDYPEF
+732 KAGIYTLKQDYPEF
-746 MEKFDSKIVIP
+746 MEKFDSRIVIP

-771 AKEKGYKVDDIAA
+771 AKEKGYKVDDIAV

>member
-34 WRRVRSV
+34 WRRVRSA

-69 RTPSGKLIL
+69 RAPSGKLIL
-78 YRLVELCVKMTDY
+78 YRLVELSVKMTDY
-91 ESAVKYYNQFT
+91 ESAVKYYNQFM

-167 ELVLWFSDGRY
+167 EMVLWFSDGKY

-199 YKKLYGELKAVRIAR
+199 YKELYGEPKAVRIAR

-228 MLNQTAQT
+228 MLNQTTQT
-236 MGKPEE
+236 MAKPED
-242 AVNSVKVEAFQIPK
+242 AVNLVKAEAFQLPK
-256 PEPVKEAEAE
+256 PEPVKKAE
-266 EKSETKAEAK
+266 SETESEAKAEAK

-296 MKPDFEPLPE
+296 VKTDFEPLPE

-313 KKEIEEELEK
+313 KKEIEEEIEK
-323 KKALEAKPQEETAK
+323 KKAVEAKLQEETAK
-337 LAEEEP
+337 IAEEEP
-343 VKEFNLEEALNAT
+343 VKEFDLEAALGVA
-356 ADEMV
+356 ADEMA
-361 QAENAEVSE
+361 QAEKT
-370 NEAVE
+370 EAVE
-375 NESETKP
+375 NEAEAKA

-429 AEEEPAEEPVEAET
+429 AEEETAEKVVEAET
-443 EPEEESVE
+443 EASEEKVAEAETEEPQEEKAPESVE
-451 AEAESEQENEETEL
+451 TEEP
-465 SEEEVIEAET
+465 
-475 KETES
+475 
-480 VEAEELQEN
+480 
-489 EVTESV
+489 
-495 EAEETQE
+495 QE
-502 EKEPESA
+502 EQEPESA
-509 ETVPE
+509 ETEQE
-514 PIEVQEAR
+514 PVEVEEAR
-522 ESEPAQWVLE
+522 ESEPAQWVVE
-532 EPAEPVKENSEP
+532 ET
-544 EAELAVELEAEPVKS
+544 VES
-559 EENEAE
+559 EEENA
-565 TVLEEES
+565 ES
-572 ETPEEVESAEPESV
+572 EAVQEIEAVTEVEPESV

-626 AQESACE
+626 AQKSACE
-633 KTSKAGNVI
+633 KTSKAGNMI

-698 AIGHASAMTAETVEN
+698 AIGRASAMTAQTVEN

-726 VILEDA
+726 VILEDS
-732 KAGIYTLQQDYPEF
+732 KAGIYTLKQDYPEF
-746 MEKFDSKIVIP
+746 MEKFDSRIVIP

-771 AKEKGYKVDDIAA
+771 AKEKGYKVDDIAV

>member
-1 MDKKEYR
+1 MKLTEVKILDKKEYR
-8 ARLDEINSLVE
+8 ARLDEINNLVE

-34 WRRVRSV
+34 WRRVRSA

-69 RTPSGKLIL
+69 RAPSGKLIL
-78 YRLVELCVKMTDY
+78 YRLVELSVKMTDY
-91 ESAVKYYNQFT
+91 ESAVKYYNQFM

-167 ELVLWFSDGRY
+167 EMVLWFSDGKY

-199 YKKLYGELKAVRIAR
+199 YKELYGEPKAVRIAR

-236 MGKPEE
+236 MVKPEE
-242 AVNSVKVEAFQIPK
+242 AVNSVKAEAFQLPK
-256 PEPVKEAEAE
+256 PEAIKKAESGAGSEAKAE
-266 EKSETKAEAK
+266 EEVK
-276 PELAEQPKVM
+276 PELAEQPKIM

-296 MKPDFEPLPE
+296 VKPDFEPLPE

-323 KKALEAKPQEETAK
+323 KKEVEAKLQEETAK
-337 LAEEEP
+337 IAEEEP
-343 VKEFNLEEALNAT
+343 VKEFDLEAALGAA

-361 QAENAEVSE
+361 QEEKT
-370 NEAVE
+370 EAVE
-375 NESETKP
+375 NEAEAKT
-382 EMEVPEGATIQLP
+382 EMEVSEGATIQLP

-429 AEEEPAEEPVEAET
+429 AEEETAEKAVEAET
-443 EPEEESVE
+443 E
-451 AEAESEQENEETEL
+451 A
-465 SEEEVIEAET
+465 SEEEVAEAET
-475 KETES
+475 EEPQENEAAES
-480 VEAEELQEN
+480 VETEEQHE
-489 EVTESV
+489 EKVTES
-495 EAEETQE
+495 AE
-502 EKEPESA
+502 
-509 ETVPE
+509 PE
-514 PIEVQEAR
+514 PIEVEEAR
-522 ESEPAQWVLE
+522 ESEPAQWMLE
-532 EPAEPVKENSEP
+532 EPVESEEENAEP
-544 EAELAVELEAEPVKS
+544 EAEVAE
-559 EENEAE
+559 E
-565 TVLEEES
+565 
-572 ETPEEVESAEPESV
+572 V

-598 TDEEHRRLFTYFA
+598 TEEEHRRLFTYFA

-626 AQESACE
+626 AQKSACE
-633 KTSKAGNVI
+633 KTSKAGNMI

-698 AIGHASAMTAETVEN
+698 AIGRASAMTAQTVEN

-726 VILEDA
+726 VILEDS
-732 KAGIYTLQQDYPEF
+732 KAGIYTLKQDYPEF
-746 MEKFDSKIVIP
+746 MEKFDSRIVIP

-771 AKEKGYKVDDIAA
+771 AKEKGYKVDDIAV

>member
-1 MDKKEYR
+1 MKLTEVKILDKKEYR
-8 ARLDEINSLVE
+8 ARLDEINNLVE

-34 WRRVRSV
+34 WRRVRSA

-69 RTPSGKLIL
+69 RAPSGKLIL
-78 YRLVELCVKMTDY
+78 YRLVELSVKMTDY
-91 ESAVKYYNQFT
+91 ESAVKYYNQFM

-167 ELVLWFSDGRY
+167 EMVLWFSDGKY

-199 YKKLYGELKAVRIAR
+199 YKELYGEPKAVRIAR

-236 MGKPEE
+236 MVKPEE
-242 AVNSVKVEAFQIPK
+242 AVNSVKAEAFQLPK
-256 PEPVKEAEAE
+256 PEAIKKAESGAGSEAKAE
-266 EKSETKAEAK
+266 EEVK
-276 PELAEQPKVM
+276 PELAEQPKIM

-296 MKPDFEPLPE
+296 VKPDFEPLPE

-323 KKALEAKPQEETAK
+323 KKEVEAKLQEETAK
-337 LAEEEP
+337 IAEEEP
-343 VKEFNLEEALNAT
+343 VKEFDLEAALGAA

-361 QAENAEVSE
+361 QEEKT
-370 NEAVE
+370 EAVE
-375 NESETKP
+375 NEAEAKT
-382 EMEVPEGATIQLP
+382 EMEVSEGATIQLP

-429 AEEEPAEEPVEAET
+429 AEEETAEKAVEAET
-443 EPEEESVE
+443 E
-451 AEAESEQENEETEL
+451 A
-465 SEEEVIEAET
+465 SEEEVAEAET
-475 KETES
+475 EEPQENEAAES
-480 VEAEELQEN
+480 VETEEQQE
-489 EVTESV
+489 EKVTES
-495 EAEETQE
+495 AE
-502 EKEPESA
+502 
-509 ETVPE
+509 PE
-514 PIEVQEAR
+514 PIEVEEAR
-522 ESEPAQWVLE
+522 ESELAQWMLE
-532 EPAEPVKENSEP
+532 EPVESEEENAEP
-544 EAELAVELEAEPVKS
+544 EAEVAE
-559 EENEAE
+559 E
-565 TVLEEES
+565 
-572 ETPEEVESAEPESV
+572 V

-598 TDEEHRRLFTYFA
+598 TEEEHRRLFTYFA

-626 AQESACE
+626 AQKSACE
-633 KTSKAGNVI
+633 KTSKAGNMI

-698 AIGHASAMTAETVEN
+698 AIGRASAMTAQTVEN

-726 VILEDA
+726 VILEDS
-732 KAGIYTLQQDYPEF
+732 KAGIYTLKQDYPEF
-746 MEKFDSKIVIP
+746 MEKFDSRIVIP

-771 AKEKGYKVDDIAA
+771 AKEKGYKVDDIAV

>member
-1 MDKKEYR
+1 MKLTEVKILDKKEYR
-8 ARLDEINSLVE
+8 ARLDEINNLVE

-34 WRRVRSV
+34 WRRVRSA

-69 RTPSGKLIL
+69 RAPSGKLIL
-78 YRLVELCVKMTDY
+78 YRLVELSVKMTDY
-91 ESAVKYYNQFT
+91 ESAVKYYNQFM

-167 ELVLWFSDGRY
+167 EMVLWFSDGKY

-199 YKKLYGELKAVRIAR
+199 YKELYGEPKAVRIAR

-236 MGKPEE
+236 MVKPEE
-242 AVNSVKVEAFQIPK
+242 AVNSVKAEAFQLPK
-256 PEPVKEAEAE
+256 PEAIKKAESGAGSEAKAE
-266 EKSETKAEAK
+266 EEVK
-276 PELAEQPKVM
+276 PELAEQPKIM

-296 MKPDFEPLPE
+296 VKPDFEPLPE

-323 KKALEAKPQEETAK
+323 KKEVEAKLQEETAK
-337 LAEEEP
+337 IAEEEP
-343 VKEFNLEEALNAT
+343 VKEFDLEAALGAA

-361 QAENAEVSE
+361 QEEKT
-370 NEAVE
+370 EAVE
-375 NESETKP
+375 NEAEAKT
-382 EMEVPEGATIQLP
+382 EMEVSEGATIQLP

-429 AEEEPAEEPVEAET
+429 AEEETAEKAVEAET
-443 EPEEESVE
+443 EASKEEVAEAETEEPQENEAAESVE
-451 AEAESEQENEETEL
+451 TEEQQEE
-465 SEEEVIEAET
+465 
-475 KETES
+475 K
-480 VEAEELQEN
+480 
-489 EVTESV
+489 VTES
-495 EAEETQE
+495 AE
-502 EKEPESA
+502 
-509 ETVPE
+509 PE
-514 PIEVQEAR
+514 PIEVEEAR
-522 ESEPAQWVLE
+522 ESEPAQWMLE
-532 EPAEPVKENSEP
+532 EPVESEEENAEP
-544 EAELAVELEAEPVKS
+544 EAEVAE
-559 EENEAE
+559 E
-565 TVLEEES
+565 
-572 ETPEEVESAEPESV
+572 V

-598 TDEEHRRLFTYFA
+598 TEEEHRRLFTYFA

-626 AQESACE
+626 AQKSACE
-633 KTSKAGNVI
+633 KTSKAGNMI

-698 AIGHASAMTAETVEN
+698 AIGRASAMTAQTVEN

-726 VILEDA
+726 VILEDS
-732 KAGIYTLQQDYPEF
+732 KAGIYTLKQDYPEF
-746 MEKFDSKIVIP
+746 MEKFDSRIVIP

-771 AKEKGYKVDDIAA
+771 AKEKGYKVDDIAV

>member
-34 WRRVRSV
+34 WRRVRSA

-69 RTPSGKLIL
+69 RAPSGKLIL
-78 YRLVELCVKMTDY
+78 YRLVELSVKMTDY
-91 ESAVKYYNQFT
+91 ESAVKYYNQFM

-167 ELVLWFSDGRY
+167 EMVLWFSDGKY

-199 YKKLYGELKAVRIAR
+199 YKELYGEPKAVRIAR

-236 MGKPEE
+236 MAKPED
-242 AVNSVKVEAFQIPK
+242 AVNSVKAEAFQLPK
-256 PEPVKEAEAE
+256 PEPVKKAE
-266 EKSETKAEAK
+266 SETESEAKAEAK

-286 KMPEFIKTPE
+286 EMPEFIKTPE
-296 MKPDFEPLPE
+296 VKPDFEPLPE

-323 KKALEAKPQEETAK
+323 KKAVEAKLQEETAK
-337 LAEEEP
+337 IAEEEP
-343 VKEFNLEEALNAT
+343 VKEFDLEAALGVA
-356 ADEMV
+356 AAEMA
-361 QAENAEVSE
+361 QAEKT
-370 NEAVE
+370 EAVE
-375 NESETKP
+375 NEAEAKA
-382 EMEVPEGATIQLP
+382 EMEVPGGATIQLP

-429 AEEEPAEEPVEAET
+429 AEEETAEKVVEAET
-443 EPEEESVE
+443 EASEEKVAEAETEEPQEEKAPESVE
-451 AEAESEQENEETEL
+451 TEES
-465 SEEEVIEAET
+465 
-475 KETES
+475 
-480 VEAEELQEN
+480 
-489 EVTESV
+489 
-495 EAEETQE
+495 QE
-502 EKEPESA
+502 EQEPESA
-509 ETVPE
+509 ETEQE
-514 PIEVQEAR
+514 PVEVEEAR

-532 EPAEPVKENSEP
+532 EP
-544 EAELAVELEAEPVKS
+544 VES
-559 EENEAE
+559 EEENA
-565 TVLEEES
+565 ES
-572 ETPEEVESAEPESV
+572 EAVQEIEAVTEVEPESV
-586 EPEPEKVLRHHL
+586 EPESEKVLRHHL

-626 AQESACE
+626 AQKSACE
-633 KTSKAGNVI
+633 KTSKAGNMI

-698 AIGHASAMTAETVEN
+698 AIGRASAMTAQTVEN

-726 VILEDA
+726 VILEDS
-732 KAGIYTLQQDYPEF
+732 KAGIYTLKQDYPEF
-746 MEKFDSKIVIP
+746 MEKFDSRIVIP

-771 AKEKGYKVDDIAA
+771 AKEKGYKVDDIAV

>member
-34 WRRVRSV
+34 WRRVRSA

-69 RTPSGKLIL
+69 RAPSGKLIL
-78 YRLVELCVKMTDY
+78 YRLVELSVKMTDY
-91 ESAVKYYNQFT
+91 ESAVKYYNQFM

-167 ELVLWFSDGRY
+167 EMVLWFSDGKY

-199 YKKLYGELKAVRIAR
+199 YKELYGEPKAVRIAR

-236 MGKPEE
+236 MAKPED
-242 AVNSVKVEAFQIPK
+242 AVNSVKAEAFQLPK
-256 PEPVKEAEAE
+256 PEPVKKAE
-266 EKSETKAEAK
+266 SETESEVKAEAK

-286 KMPEFIKTPE
+286 KIPEFIKTPE
-296 MKPDFEPLPE
+296 VKPDFEPLPE

-313 KKEIEEELEK
+313 KKEIEEEIEK
-323 KKALEAKPQEETAK
+323 KKAVEAKLQEETAK
-337 LAEEEP
+337 IAEEEP
-343 VKEFNLEEALNAT
+343 VKEFDLEAALGVA
-356 ADEMV
+356 ADEMA
-361 QAENAEVSE
+361 QAEKT
-370 NEAVE
+370 EAVE
-375 NESETKP
+375 NEAEAKA

-429 AEEEPAEEPVEAET
+429 AEEETAEKVVEAET
-443 EPEEESVE
+443 EASEEKV
-451 AEAESEQENEETEL
+451 AEAET
-465 SEEEVIEAET
+465 
-475 KETES
+475 
-480 VEAEELQEN
+480 
-489 EVTESV
+489 
-495 EAEETQE
+495 EETQE
-502 EKEPESA
+502 EKAPESVEIEEPQEEKAPESVETEESQEEQEPESA
-509 ETVPE
+509 ETEQE
-514 PIEVQEAR
+514 PVEVEEAR

-532 EPAEPVKENSEP
+532 EP
-544 EAELAVELEAEPVKS
+544 VES
-559 EENEAE
+559 EEENA
-565 TVLEEES
+565 ES
-572 ETPEEVESAEPESV
+572 EAVQEIEAVTEV

-626 AQESACE
+626 AQKSACE
-633 KTSKAGNVI
+633 KTSKAGNMI

-698 AIGHASAMTAETVEN
+698 AIGRASAMTAQTVEN

-726 VILEDA
+726 VILEDS
-732 KAGIYTLQQDYPEF
+732 KAGIYTLKQDYPEF
-746 MEKFDSKIVIP
+746 MEKFDSRIVIP

-771 AKEKGYKVDDIAA
+771 AKEKGYKVDDIAV

>member
-34 WRRVRSV
+34 WRRVRSA

-69 RTPSGKLIL
+69 RAPSGKLIL
-78 YRLVELCVKMTDY
+78 YRLVELSVKMTDY
-91 ESAVKYYNQFT
+91 ESAVKYYNQFM

-167 ELVLWFSDGRY
+167 EMVLWFSDGKY

-199 YKKLYGELKAVRIAR
+199 YKELYGEPKAVRIAR

-236 MGKPEE
+236 MAKPED
-242 AVNSVKVEAFQIPK
+242 AVNSVKAEAFQLPK
-256 PEPVKEAEAE
+256 PEPVKKAESKTESEA
-266 EKSETKAEAK
+266 KAEAK

-296 MKPDFEPLPE
+296 VKPDFEPLPE
-306 IQMPEEI
+306 IQMPEEV
-313 KKEIEEELEK
+313 KKEIEEKLEK
-323 KKALEAKPQEETAK
+323 KKAVEAKLQEETAK
-337 LAEEEP
+337 IAEEEP
-343 VKEFNLEEALNAT
+343 VKEFDLEAALGVA
-356 ADEMV
+356 ADEMA
-361 QAENAEVSE
+361 QAEKT
-370 NEAVE
+370 EAVE
-375 NESETKP
+375 NEAEAKA

-429 AEEEPAEEPVEAET
+429 AEEETAEKVVEAET
-443 EPEEESVE
+443 EASEEKVAEAETEEPQEEKAPESVE
-451 AEAESEQENEETEL
+451 TEES
-465 SEEEVIEAET
+465 
-475 KETES
+475 
-480 VEAEELQEN
+480 
-489 EVTESV
+489 
-495 EAEETQE
+495 QE
-502 EKEPESA
+502 EQEPESA
-509 ETVPE
+509 ETEQE
-514 PIEVQEAR
+514 PVEVEEAR
-522 ESEPAQWVLE
+522 ESEPAQWVVE
-532 EPAEPVKENSEP
+532 ET
-544 EAELAVELEAEPVKS
+544 VES
-559 EENEAE
+559 EEENA
-565 TVLEEES
+565 ES
-572 ETPEEVESAEPESV
+572 EVVQEIEAVTEVEPESV

-626 AQESACE
+626 AQKSACE
-633 KTSKAGNVI
+633 KTSKAGNMI

-698 AIGHASAMTAETVEN
+698 AIGRASAMTAQTVEN

-726 VILEDA
+726 VILEDS
-732 KAGIYTLQQDYPEF
+732 KAGIYTLKQDYPEF
-746 MEKFDSKIVIP
+746 MEKFDSRIVIP

-771 AKEKGYKVDDIAA
+771 AKEKGYKVDDIAV

>member
-34 WRRVRSV
+34 WRRVRSA

-69 RTPSGKLIL
+69 RAPSGKLIL
-78 YRLVELCVKMTDY
+78 YRLVELSVKMTDY
-91 ESAVKYYNQFT
+91 ESAVKYYNQFM

-167 ELVLWFSDGRY
+167 EMVLWFSDGKY

-199 YKKLYGELKAVRIAR
+199 YKELYGEPKAVRIAR

-228 MLNQTAQT
+228 MLNQTTQT
-236 MGKPEE
+236 MAKPED
-242 AVNSVKVEAFQIPK
+242 AVNLVKAEAFQLPK
-256 PEPVKEAEAE
+256 PEPVKKAE
-266 EKSETKAEAK
+266 SETESEAKAEAK

-296 MKPDFEPLPE
+296 VKTDFEPLPE

-313 KKEIEEELEK
+313 KKEIEEEIEK
-323 KKALEAKPQEETAK
+323 KKAVEAKLQEETAK
-337 LAEEEP
+337 IAEEEP
-343 VKEFNLEEALNAT
+343 VKEFDLEAALGAA
-356 ADEMV
+356 ADEMA
-361 QAENAEVSE
+361 QAEKT
-370 NEAVE
+370 EAVE
-375 NESETKP
+375 NEAEAKA

-429 AEEEPAEEPVEAET
+429 AEEETAEKVVEAET
-443 EPEEESVE
+443 EASEEKVAEAETEEPQEEKAPESVE
-451 AEAESEQENEETEL
+451 TEES
-465 SEEEVIEAET
+465 
-475 KETES
+475 
-480 VEAEELQEN
+480 
-489 EVTESV
+489 
-495 EAEETQE
+495 QE
-502 EKEPESA
+502 EQEPESA
-509 ETVPE
+509 ETEQE
-514 PIEVQEAR
+514 PVEVEEAR
-522 ESEPAQWVLE
+522 ESEPAQWVVE
-532 EPAEPVKENSEP
+532 ET
-544 EAELAVELEAEPVKS
+544 VES
-559 EENEAE
+559 EEEN
-565 TVLEEES
+565 VES
-572 ETPEEVESAEPESV
+572 EAVQEIEAVTEVEPESV

-626 AQESACE
+626 AQKSACE
-633 KTSKAGNVI
+633 KTSKAGNMI

-698 AIGHASAMTAETVEN
+698 AIGRASAMTAQTVEN

-726 VILEDA
+726 VILEDS
-732 KAGIYTLQQDYPEF
+732 KAGIYTLKQDYPEF
-746 MEKFDSKIVIP
+746 MEKFDSRIVIP

-771 AKEKGYKVDDIAA
+771 AKEKGYKVDDIAV

>member
-34 WRRVRSV
+34 WRRVRSA

-69 RTPSGKLIL
+69 RAPSGKLIL
-78 YRLVELCVKMTDY
+78 YRLVELSVKMTDY
-91 ESAVKYYNQFT
+91 ESAVKYYNQFM

-167 ELVLWFSDGRY
+167 EMVLWFSDGKY

-199 YKKLYGELKAVRIAR
+199 YKELYGEPKAVRIAR

-236 MGKPEE
+236 MAKPED
-242 AVNSVKVEAFQIPK
+242 AVNSVKAEAFQLPK
-256 PEPVKEAEAE
+256 PEPVKKAE
-266 EKSETKAEAK
+266 SETESEAKAEAK

-286 KMPEFIKTPE
+286 KMPEFIKTSE
-296 MKPDFEPLPE
+296 VKPDFEPLPE

-323 KKALEAKPQEETAK
+323 KKAVEAKLQEETAK
-337 LAEEEP
+337 IAEEEP
-343 VKEFNLEEALNAT
+343 VKEFDLEAALGVA
-356 ADEMV
+356 ADEMA
-361 QAENAEVSE
+361 QAEKT
-370 NEAVE
+370 EAVE
-375 NESETKP
+375 NEAEAKA

-429 AEEEPAEEPVEAET
+429 AEEETAEKVVEAET
-443 EPEEESVE
+443 EASEEKV
-451 AEAESEQENEETEL
+451 AEAETEEP
-465 SEEEVIEAET
+465 
-475 KETES
+475 
-480 VEAEELQEN
+480 
-489 EVTESV
+489 
-495 EAEETQE
+495 QE
-502 EKEPESA
+502 EQEPESA
-509 ETVPE
+509 ETEQE
-514 PIEVQEAR
+514 PVEVEEAR
-522 ESEPAQWVLE
+522 ESEPAQWVVE
-532 EPAEPVKENSEP
+532 ETVD
-544 EAELAVELEAEPVKS
+544 S
-559 EENEAE
+559 EEENA
-565 TVLEEES
+565 ES
-572 ETPEEVESAEPESV
+572 EVVQEIEAVTEVEPESVEPV

-626 AQESACE
+626 AQKSACE
-633 KTSKAGNVI
+633 KTSKAGNMI

-698 AIGHASAMTAETVEN
+698 AIGRASAMTAQTVEN

-726 VILEDA
+726 VILEDS
-732 KAGIYTLQQDYPEF
+732 KAGIYTLKQDYPEF
-746 MEKFDSKIVIP
+746 MEKFDSRIVIP

-771 AKEKGYKVDDIAA
+771 AKEKGYKVDDIAV

-816 ASRLG
+816 ASRRG

-844 DFNL
+844 DFDL

>member
-34 WRRVRSV
+34 WRRVRSA

-69 RTPSGKLIL
+69 RAPSGKLIL
-78 YRLVELCVKMTDY
+78 YRLVELSVKMTDY
-91 ESAVKYYNQFT
+91 ESAVKYYNQFM

-167 ELVLWFSDGRY
+167 EMVLWFSDGKY

-199 YKKLYGELKAVRIAR
+199 YKELYGEPKAVRIAR

-236 MGKPEE
+236 MAKPED
-242 AVNSVKVEAFQIPK
+242 AVNSVKAEAFQLPK
-256 PEPVKEAEAE
+256 PEPVKKAESKTESEA
-266 EKSETKAEAK
+266 KAEAK

-286 KMPEFIKTPE
+286 EMPEFIKTPE
-296 MKPDFEPLPE
+296 VKPDFEPLPE

-323 KKALEAKPQEETAK
+323 KKAVEAKLQEETAK
-337 LAEEEP
+337 IAEEEP
-343 VKEFNLEEALNAT
+343 VKEFDLEAALGVA
-356 ADEMV
+356 AAEMA
-361 QAENAEVSE
+361 QAEKT
-370 NEAVE
+370 EAVE
-375 NESETKP
+375 NEAEAKA

-429 AEEEPAEEPVEAET
+429 AEEETAEKVVEAET
-443 EPEEESVE
+443 EASEEKVAEAETEEPQEEKAPESVE
-451 AEAESEQENEETEL
+451 TEESQKEQ
-465 SEEEVIEAET
+465 
-475 KETES
+475 
-480 VEAEELQEN
+480 
-489 EVTESV
+489 
-495 EAEETQE
+495 
-502 EKEPESA
+502 EPESA
-509 ETVPE
+509 ETEQE
-514 PIEVQEAR
+514 PVEVEEAR
-522 ESEPAQWVLE
+522 ESEPAQWVVE
-532 EPAEPVKENSEP
+532 ET
-544 EAELAVELEAEPVKS
+544 VES
-559 EENEAE
+559 EEENA
-565 TVLEEES
+565 ES
-572 ETPEEVESAEPESV
+572 EAVQEIEAVTEVEPESV

-626 AQESACE
+626 AQKSACE
-633 KTSKAGNVI
+633 KTSKAGNMI

-698 AIGHASAMTAETVEN
+698 AIGHASAMTAQTVEN

-726 VILEDA
+726 VILEDS
-732 KAGIYTLQQDYPEF
+732 KAGIYTLKQDYPEF
-746 MEKFDSKIVIP
+746 MEKFDSRIVIP

-771 AKEKGYKVDDIAA
+771 AKEKGYKVDDIAV

>member
-1 MDKKEYR
+1 MKLTEVKILDKKEYR
-8 ARLDEINSLVE
+8 ARLDEINNLVE

-34 WRRVRSV
+34 WRRVRSA

-69 RTPSGKLIL
+69 RAPSGKLIL
-78 YRLVELCVKMTDY
+78 YRLVELSVKMTDY
-91 ESAVKYYNQFT
+91 ESAVKYYNQFM

-167 ELVLWFSDGRY
+167 EMVLWFSDGKY

-199 YKKLYGELKAVRIAR
+199 YKELYGEPKAVRIAR

-236 MGKPEE
+236 MAKPED
-242 AVNSVKVEAFQIPK
+242 AVNSVKAEAFQLPK
-256 PEPVKEAEAE
+256 PEPVKKAE
-266 EKSETKAEAK
+266 SETESEAKAEAK
-276 PELAEQPKVM
+276 PELAEEPKVM

-296 MKPDFEPLPE
+296 VKPDFEPLPE
-306 IQMPEEI
+306 IQMPGEI

-323 KKALEAKPQEETAK
+323 KKAVEAKLQEETAK
-337 LAEEEP
+337 IAEEEP
-343 VKEFNLEEALNAT
+343 VKEFDLEAALGAA
-356 ADEMV
+356 ADEMA
-361 QAENAEVSE
+361 QAEKT
-370 NEAVE
+370 EAVE
-375 NESETKP
+375 NEAEAKA

-429 AEEEPAEEPVEAET
+429 AEEETAEKVVEAET
-443 EPEEESVE
+443 EASEEKVAEAETEEPQEEKAPESVE
-451 AEAESEQENEETEL
+451 
-465 SEEEVIEAET
+465 T
-475 KETES
+475 KES
-480 VEAEELQEN
+480 
-489 EVTESV
+489 
-495 EAEETQE
+495 QE
-502 EKEPESA
+502 EQEPESA
-509 ETVPE
+509 ETEQE
-514 PIEVQEAR
+514 PVEVEEAR
-522 ESEPAQWVLE
+522 ESEPAQWVVE
-532 EPAEPVKENSEP
+532 ET
-544 EAELAVELEAEPVKS
+544 VES
-559 EENEAE
+559 EEENAESEVVQEIE
-565 TVLEEES
+565 TV
-572 ETPEEVESAEPESV
+572 TEVEPESV

-598 TDEEHRRLFTYFA
+598 TEEEHRRLFTYFA

-626 AQESACE
+626 AQKSACE
-633 KTSKAGNVI
+633 KTSKAGNMI

-698 AIGHASAMTAETVEN
+698 AIGRASAMTAQTVEN

-726 VILEDA
+726 VILEDS
-732 KAGIYTLQQDYPEF
+732 KAGIYTLKQDYPEF
-746 MEKFDSKIVIP
+746 MEKFDSRIVIP

-771 AKEKGYKVDDIAA
+771 AKEKGYKVDDIAV

>member
-1 MDKKEYR
+1 
-8 ARLDEINSLVE
+8 
-19 KQDYRE
+19 
-25 ALNVVETIE
+25 
-34 WRRVRSV
+34 
-41 RTLCM
+41 
-46 VSEIYEVNKRYDDS
+46 
-60 LRLLLLAYQ
+60 
-69 RTPSGKLIL
+69 
-78 YRLVELCVKMTDY
+78 
-91 ESAVKYYNQFT
+91 
-102 KLSPNDNN
+102 
-110 RYILKYKIYKGRKN
+110 
-124 PIEDQIK
+124 
-131 ILEKYKAS
+131 
-139 EYTERWAYELARLY
+139 
-153 ARAGMY
+153 MY

-167 ELVLWFSDGRY
+167 EMVLWFSDGKY

-199 YKKLYGELKAVRIAR
+199 YKELYGEPKAVRIAR

-236 MGKPEE
+236 MAKPED
-242 AVNSVKVEAFQIPK
+242 AVNSVKAEAFQLPK
-256 PEPVKEAEAE
+256 PEPVKKAESKTESEA
-266 EKSETKAEAK
+266 KAEAK

-286 KMPEFIKTPE
+286 KMPEFIKTSE
-296 MKPDFEPLPE
+296 VKPDFEPLPE

-323 KKALEAKPQEETAK
+323 KKAVEAKLQEETAK
-337 LAEEEP
+337 IAEEEP
-343 VKEFNLEEALNAT
+343 VKEFDLEAALGVA
-356 ADEMV
+356 AAEMA
-361 QAENAEVSE
+361 QAEKT
-370 NEAVE
+370 EAVE
-375 NESETKP
+375 NEAEAKA

-429 AEEEPAEEPVEAET
+429 AEEETAEKVVEAET
-443 EPEEESVE
+443 EASEEKVAEAETEEPQEEKAPESVE
-451 AEAESEQENEETEL
+451 TEES
-465 SEEEVIEAET
+465 
-475 KETES
+475 
-480 VEAEELQEN
+480 
-489 EVTESV
+489 
-495 EAEETQE
+495 QE
-502 EKEPESA
+502 EQEPESA
-509 ETVPE
+509 ETEQE
-514 PIEVQEAR
+514 PVEVEEAR

-532 EPAEPVKENSEP
+532 EP
-544 EAELAVELEAEPVKS
+544 VES
-559 EENEAE
+559 EEENA
-565 TVLEEES
+565 ES
-572 ETPEEVESAEPESV
+572 EAVQEIEAVTEVEPESV
-586 EPEPEKVLRHHL
+586 EPESEKVLRHHL

-626 AQESACE
+626 AQKSACE
-633 KTSKAGNVI
+633 KTSKAGNMI

-698 AIGHASAMTAETVEN
+698 AIGRASAMTAQTVEN

-726 VILEDA
+726 VILEDS
-732 KAGIYTLQQDYPEF
+732 KAGIYTLKQDYPEF
-746 MEKFDSKIVIP
+746 MEKFDSRIVIP

-771 AKEKGYKVDDIAA
+771 AKEKGYKVDDIAV

>member
-1 MDKKEYR
+1 MKLTEVKILDKKEYR
-8 ARLDEINSLVE
+8 ARLDEINNLVE

-34 WRRVRSV
+34 WRRVRSA

-69 RTPSGKLIL
+69 RAPSGKLIL
-78 YRLVELCVKMTDY
+78 YRLVELSVKMTDY
-91 ESAVKYYNQFT
+91 ESAVKYYNQFM

-167 ELVLWFSDGRY
+167 EMVLWFSDGKY

-199 YKKLYGELKAVRIAR
+199 YKELYGEPKAVRIAR

-236 MGKPEE
+236 MVKPEE
-242 AVNSVKVEAFQIPK
+242 AVNSVKAEAFQLPK
-256 PEPVKEAEAE
+256 PEAIKKAESGAGSEAKAE
-266 EKSETKAEAK
+266 EEVK
-276 PELAEQPKVM
+276 PELAEQPKIM

-296 MKPDFEPLPE
+296 VKPDFEPLPE

-323 KKALEAKPQEETAK
+323 KKEVESKLQEETAK
-337 LAEEEP
+337 IAEEEP
-343 VKEFNLEEALNAT
+343 VKEFDLEAALGAA

-361 QAENAEVSE
+361 QEEKT
-370 NEAVE
+370 EAVE
-375 NESETKP
+375 NEAEAKA

-408 TDATVDLSNVVEEA
+408 TDATVDLSNAVEEA

-429 AEEEPAEEPVEAET
+429 AEEETAEKAVEAEIEASEEEVAEAET
-443 EPEEESVE
+443 EEPQENEAAESVE
-451 AEAESEQENEETEL
+451 TEEQQEE
-465 SEEEVIEAET
+465 
-475 KETES
+475 K
-480 VEAEELQEN
+480 
-489 EVTESV
+489 VTES
-495 EAEETQE
+495 AE
-502 EKEPESA
+502 
-509 ETVPE
+509 PE
-514 PIEVQEAR
+514 PIEVEEAR
-522 ESEPAQWVLE
+522 ESEPAQWMLE
-532 EPAEPVKENSEP
+532 EPVESEEENAEP
-544 EAELAVELEAEPVKS
+544 EAEVAE
-559 EENEAE
+559 E
-565 TVLEEES
+565 
-572 ETPEEVESAEPESV
+572 V

-598 TDEEHRRLFTYFA
+598 TEEEHRRLFTYFA

-626 AQESACE
+626 AQKSACE
-633 KTSKAGNVI
+633 KTSKAGNMI

-698 AIGHASAMTAETVEN
+698 AIGRASAMTAQTVEN

-726 VILEDA
+726 VILEDS
-732 KAGIYTLQQDYPEF
+732 KAGIYTLKQDYPEF
-746 MEKFDSKIVIP
+746 MEKFDSRIVIP

-771 AKEKGYKVDDIAA
+771 AKEKGYKVDDIAV

>member
-8 ARLDEINSLVE
+8 ARLDEINNLVE

-34 WRRVRSV
+34 WRRVRSA

-69 RTPSGKLIL
+69 RAPSGKLIL
-78 YRLVELCVKMTDY
+78 YRLVELSVKMTDY
-91 ESAVKYYNQFT
+91 ESAVKYYNQFL

-153 ARAGMY
+153 ARAGMR
-159 DKCIAECD
+159 DECIAECD
-167 ELVLWFSDGRY
+167 EMVLWFSDGKY

-199 YKKLYGELKAVRIAR
+199 YKELYGEPKAVRIAR

-236 MGKPEE
+236 MVKSEE
-242 AVNSVKVEAFQIPK
+242 AANSVKSEAFQLPK
-256 PEPVKEAEAE
+256 PEPVKKIESGAEAE
-266 EKSETKAEAK
+266 VK
-276 PELAEQPKVM
+276 PELTEQPKVM

-296 MKPDFEPLPE
+296 VKPDFEPLPE

-323 KKALEAKPQEETAK
+323 KKAVEAKLQEETAK
-337 LAEEEP
+337 IAE
-343 VKEFNLEEALNAT
+343 
-356 ADEMV
+356 
-361 QAENAEVSE
+361 
-370 NEAVE
+370 E
-375 NESETKP
+375 NESEAKT

-429 AEEEPAEEPVEAET
+429 AEEETAEKAVEAET
-443 EPEEESVE
+443 EPEEQESVE
-451 AEAESEQENEETEL
+451 AETESEEVVEAEEESEQEIEE
-465 SEEEVIEAET
+465 A
-475 KETES
+475 ES
-480 VEAEELQEN
+480 VETEE
-489 EVTESV
+489 S
-495 EAEETQE
+495 QE
-502 EKEPESA
+502 EQEPESA
-509 ETVPE
+509 ETEQE
-514 PIEVQEAR
+514 PVEVEEAR

-532 EPAEPVKENSEP
+532 ES
-544 EAELAVELEAEPVKS
+544 VES
-559 EENEAE
+559 EEENA
-565 TVLEEES
+565 ES
-572 ETPEEVESAEPESV
+572 EAVQEIEAVTEVEPESV

-626 AQESACE
+626 AQKSACE
-633 KTSKAGNVI
+633 KTSKAGNMI

-698 AIGHASAMTAETVEN
+698 AIGRASAMTAQTVEN

-726 VILEDA
+726 VILEDS
-732 KAGIYTLQQDYPEF
+732 KAGIYTLKQDYPEF
-746 MEKFDSKIVIP
+746 MEKFDSRIVIP

-771 AKEKGYKVDDIAA
+771 AKEKGYKVDDIAV

>member
-34 WRRVRSV
+34 WRRVRSA

-69 RTPSGKLIL
+69 RAPSGKLIL
-78 YRLVELCVKMTDY
+78 YRLVELSVKMTDY
-91 ESAVKYYNQFT
+91 ESAVKYYNQFM

-167 ELVLWFSDGRY
+167 EMVLWFSDGKY

-199 YKKLYGELKAVRIAR
+199 YKELYGEPKAVRIAR

-236 MGKPEE
+236 MAKPED
-242 AVNSVKVEAFQIPK
+242 AVNSVKAEAFQLPK
-256 PEPVKEAEAE
+256 PEPVKKAESETESEA
-266 EKSETKAEAK
+266 KSEAKAEAEAK

-296 MKPDFEPLPE
+296 VKTDFEPLPE

-313 KKEIEEELEK
+313 KKEIEEEIEK
-323 KKALEAKPQEETAK
+323 KKAVEAKLQEETAK
-337 LAEEEP
+337 IAEEEP
-343 VKEFNLEEALNAT
+343 VKEFDLEAALGVA
-356 ADEMV
+356 AAEMA
-361 QAENAEVSE
+361 QAEKT
-370 NEAVE
+370 EAVE
-375 NESETKP
+375 NEAEAKA

-429 AEEEPAEEPVEAET
+429 AEEETAEKVVEAET
-443 EPEEESVE
+443 EASEEKVAEAETEEPQEEKAPESVE
-451 AEAESEQENEETEL
+451 TEES
-465 SEEEVIEAET
+465 
-475 KETES
+475 
-480 VEAEELQEN
+480 
-489 EVTESV
+489 
-495 EAEETQE
+495 QE
-502 EKEPESA
+502 EQEPESA
-509 ETVPE
+509 ETEQE
-514 PIEVQEAR
+514 PVEVEEAR
-522 ESEPAQWVLE
+522 ESEPAQWVFE
-532 EPAEPVKENSEP
+532 EP
-544 EAELAVELEAEPVKS
+544 VES
-559 EENEAE
+559 EEENA
-565 TVLEEES
+565 ES
-572 ETPEEVESAEPESV
+572 EAVQEIEAVTEVEPESV
-586 EPEPEKVLRHHL
+586 EPESEKVLRHHL

-626 AQESACE
+626 AQKSACE
-633 KTSKAGNVI
+633 KTSKAGNMI

-698 AIGHASAMTAETVEN
+698 AIGRASAMTAQTVEN

-726 VILEDA
+726 VILEDS
-732 KAGIYTLQQDYPEF
+732 KAGIYTLKQDYPEF
-746 MEKFDSKIVIP
+746 MEKFDSRIVIP

-771 AKEKGYKVDDIAA
+771 AKEKGYKVDDIAV

>member
-1 MDKKEYR
+1 MKLTEVKILDKKEYR
-8 ARLDEINSLVE
+8 ARLDEINNLVE

-34 WRRVRSV
+34 WRRVRSA

-69 RTPSGKLIL
+69 RAPSGKLIL
-78 YRLVELCVKMTDY
+78 YRLVELSVKMTDY
-91 ESAVKYYNQFT
+91 ESAVKYYNQFM

-153 ARAGMY
+153 ARAGIY

-167 ELVLWFSDGRY
+167 EMVLWFSDGKY

-199 YKKLYGELKAVRIAR
+199 YKELYGEPKAVRIAR

-236 MGKPEE
+236 MVKPEE
-242 AVNSVKVEAFQIPK
+242 AVNSVKAEAFQLPK
-256 PEPVKEAEAE
+256 PEAIKKAESGAGSEAKAE
-266 EKSETKAEAK
+266 EEVK

-296 MKPDFEPLPE
+296 VKPDFEPLPE

-323 KKALEAKPQEETAK
+323 KKEVEAKLQEETAK
-337 LAEEEP
+337 IAEEEP
-343 VKEFNLEEALNAT
+343 VKEFDLEAALGAA

-361 QAENAEVSE
+361 QEEKT
-370 NEAVE
+370 EAVE
-375 NESETKP
+375 NEAEAKT
-382 EMEVPEGATIQLP
+382 EMEVSEDATIQLP

-408 TDATVDLSNVVEEA
+408 TDATVDLSNAVEEA

-429 AEEEPAEEPVEAET
+429 AEEETAEKAVEAEIEASEEEVAEAET
-443 EPEEESVE
+443 EEQQEE
-451 AEAESEQENEETEL
+451 
-465 SEEEVIEAET
+465 
-475 KETES
+475 K
-480 VEAEELQEN
+480 
-489 EVTESV
+489 VTES
-495 EAEETQE
+495 AE
-502 EKEPESA
+502 
-509 ETVPE
+509 PE
-514 PIEVQEAR
+514 PIEVEEAR
-522 ESEPAQWVLE
+522 ESEPAQWVVE
-532 EPAEPVKENSEP
+532 ET
-544 EAELAVELEAEPVKS
+544 VES
-559 EENEAE
+559 EEENA
-565 TVLEEES
+565 ES
-572 ETPEEVESAEPESV
+572 EVVQEIEAVTEV

-598 TDEEHRRLFTYFA
+598 TEEEHRRLFTYFA

-626 AQESACE
+626 AQKSACE
-633 KTSKAGNVI
+633 KTSKAGNMI

-698 AIGHASAMTAETVEN
+698 AIGRASAMTAQTVEN

-726 VILEDA
+726 VILEDS
-732 KAGIYTLQQDYPEF
+732 KAGIYTLKQDYPEF
-746 MEKFDSKIVIP
+746 MEKFDSRIVIP

-771 AKEKGYKVDDIAA
+771 AKEKGYKVDDIAV

>member
-34 WRRVRSV
+34 WRRVRSA

-69 RTPSGKLIL
+69 RAPSGKLIL
-78 YRLVELCVKMTDY
+78 YRLVELSVKMTDY
-91 ESAVKYYNQFT
+91 ESAVKYYNQFM

-167 ELVLWFSDGRY
+167 EMVLWFSDGKY

-199 YKKLYGELKAVRIAR
+199 YKELYGEPKAVRIAR

-236 MGKPEE
+236 MAKPED
-242 AVNSVKVEAFQIPK
+242 AVNSVKAEAFQLPK
-256 PEPVKEAEAE
+256 PEPVKKAE
-266 EKSETKAEAK
+266 SETESEAKAEAK

-286 KMPEFIKTPE
+286 EMPEFIKTPE
-296 MKPDFEPLPE
+296 VKPDFEPLPE

-323 KKALEAKPQEETAK
+323 KKAVEAKLQEETAK
-337 LAEEEP
+337 IAEEEP
-343 VKEFNLEEALNAT
+343 VKEFDLEAALGVA
-356 ADEMV
+356 AAEMA
-361 QAENAEVSE
+361 QAEKT
-370 NEAVE
+370 EAVE
-375 NESETKP
+375 NEAEA

-429 AEEEPAEEPVEAET
+429 AEEETAEKVVEAET
-443 EPEEESVE
+443 EASEEKVAEAETEEPQEEKAPESVE
-451 AEAESEQENEETEL
+451 TEES
-465 SEEEVIEAET
+465 
-475 KETES
+475 
-480 VEAEELQEN
+480 
-489 EVTESV
+489 
-495 EAEETQE
+495 QE
-502 EKEPESA
+502 EQEPESA
-509 ETVPE
+509 ETEQE
-514 PIEVQEAR
+514 PVEVEEAR

-532 EPAEPVKENSEP
+532 EP
-544 EAELAVELEAEPVKS
+544 VES
-559 EENEAE
+559 EEENA
-565 TVLEEES
+565 ES
-572 ETPEEVESAEPESV
+572 EAVQEIEAVTEVEPESV
-586 EPEPEKVLRHHL
+586 EPESEKVLRHHL

-626 AQESACE
+626 AQKSACE
-633 KTSKAGNVI
+633 KTSKAGNMI

-698 AIGHASAMTAETVEN
+698 AIGRASAMTAQTVEN

-726 VILEDA
+726 VILEDS
-732 KAGIYTLQQDYPEF
+732 KAGIYTLKQDYPEF
-746 MEKFDSKIVIP
+746 MEKFDSRIVIP

-771 AKEKGYKVDDIAA
+771 AKEKGYKVDDIAV

>member
-34 WRRVRSV
+34 WRRVRSA

-69 RTPSGKLIL
+69 RAPSGKLIL
-78 YRLVELCVKMTDY
+78 YRLVELSVKMTDY
-91 ESAVKYYNQFT
+91 ESAVKYYNQFM

-167 ELVLWFSDGRY
+167 EMVLWFSDGKY

-199 YKKLYGELKAVRIAR
+199 YKELYGEPKAVRIAR

-236 MGKPEE
+236 MVKPEE
-242 AVNSVKVEAFQIPK
+242 AVNSVKAEAFQLPK
-256 PEPVKEAEAE
+256 PEAIKKAESGAGSEAKAE
-266 EKSETKAEAK
+266 EEVK
-276 PELAEQPKVM
+276 PELAEQPKIM

-296 MKPDFEPLPE
+296 VKPDFEPLPE

-323 KKALEAKPQEETAK
+323 KKEVEAKLQEETAK
-337 LAEEEP
+337 IAEEEP
-343 VKEFNLEEALNAT
+343 VKEFDLEAALGAA

-361 QAENAEVSE
+361 QEEKT
-370 NEAVE
+370 EAVE
-375 NESETKP
+375 NEAEAKT
-382 EMEVPEGATIQLP
+382 EMEVSEGATIQLP

-429 AEEEPAEEPVEAET
+429 AEEETAEKAVEAET
-443 EPEEESVE
+443 E
-451 AEAESEQENEETEL
+451 A
-465 SEEEVIEAET
+465 SEEEVAEAET
-475 KETES
+475 EEPQENEAAES
-480 VEAEELQEN
+480 VETEEQQE
-489 EVTESV
+489 EKVTES
-495 EAEETQE
+495 AE
-502 EKEPESA
+502 
-509 ETVPE
+509 PE
-514 PIEVQEAR
+514 PIEVEEAR
-522 ESEPAQWVLE
+522 ESEPAQWVVE
-532 EPAEPVKENSEP
+532 ET
-544 EAELAVELEAEPVKS
+544 VES
-559 EENEAE
+559 EEENA
-565 TVLEEES
+565 ES
-572 ETPEEVESAEPESV
+572 EVVQEIEAVTEV

-598 TDEEHRRLFTYFA
+598 TEEEHRRLFTYFA

-626 AQESACE
+626 AQKSACE
-633 KTSKAGNVI
+633 KTSKAGNMI

-698 AIGHASAMTAETVEN
+698 AIGRASAMTAQTVEN

-726 VILEDA
+726 VILEDS
-732 KAGIYTLQQDYPEF
+732 KAGIYTLKQDYPEF
-746 MEKFDSKIVIP
+746 MEKFDSRIVIP

-771 AKEKGYKVDDIAA
+771 AKEKGYKVDDIAV

>member
-1 MDKKEYR
+1 MKLTEVKILDKKEYR
-8 ARLDEINSLVE
+8 ARLDEINNLVE

-34 WRRVRSV
+34 WRRVRSA

-69 RTPSGKLIL
+69 RAPSGKLIL
-78 YRLVELCVKMTDY
+78 YRLVELSVKMTDY
-91 ESAVKYYNQFT
+91 ESAVKYYNQFM

-167 ELVLWFSDGRY
+167 EMVLWFSDGKY

-199 YKKLYGELKAVRIAR
+199 YKELYGEPKAVRIAR

-236 MGKPEE
+236 MVKPEE
-242 AVNSVKVEAFQIPK
+242 AVNSVKAEAFQLPK
-256 PEPVKEAEAE
+256 PEAIKKAESGAGSEAKAE
-266 EKSETKAEAK
+266 EEVK
-276 PELAEQPKVM
+276 PELAEQPKIM

-296 MKPDFEPLPE
+296 VKPDFEPLPE

-323 KKALEAKPQEETAK
+323 KKEVEAKLQEETAK
-337 LAEEEP
+337 IAEEEP
-343 VKEFNLEEALNAT
+343 VKEFDLEAALGAA

-361 QAENAEVSE
+361 QEEKT
-370 NEAVE
+370 EAVE
-375 NESETKP
+375 NEAEAKT
-382 EMEVPEGATIQLP
+382 EMEVSEGATIQLP

-429 AEEEPAEEPVEAET
+429 AEEETAEKAVEAET
-443 EPEEESVE
+443 EASEKEVAEAETEEPQENEAAESVE
-451 AEAESEQENEETEL
+451 TEEQQEE
-465 SEEEVIEAET
+465 
-475 KETES
+475 K
-480 VEAEELQEN
+480 
-489 EVTESV
+489 VTES
-495 EAEETQE
+495 AE
-502 EKEPESA
+502 
-509 ETVPE
+509 PE
-514 PIEVQEAR
+514 PIEVEEAR
-522 ESEPAQWVLE
+522 ESEPAQWMLE
-532 EPAEPVKENSEP
+532 EPVESEEENAEP
-544 EAELAVELEAEPVKS
+544 EAEVAE
-559 EENEAE
+559 E
-565 TVLEEES
+565 
-572 ETPEEVESAEPESV
+572 V

-598 TDEEHRRLFTYFA
+598 TEEEHRRLFTYFA

-626 AQESACE
+626 AQKSACE
-633 KTSKAGNVI
+633 KTSKAGNMI

-698 AIGHASAMTAETVEN
+698 AIGRASAMTAQTVEN

-726 VILEDA
+726 VILEDS
-732 KAGIYTLQQDYPEF
+732 KAGIYTLKQDYPEF
-746 MEKFDSKIVIP
+746 MEKFDSRIVIP

-771 AKEKGYKVDDIAA
+771 AKEKGYKVDDIAV

>member
-34 WRRVRSV
+34 WRRVRSA

-69 RTPSGKLIL
+69 RAPSGKLIL
-78 YRLVELCVKMTDY
+78 YRLVELSVKMTDY
-91 ESAVKYYNQFT
+91 ESAVKYYNQFM
-102 KLSPNDNN
+102 KLSPNVNN

-167 ELVLWFSDGRY
+167 EMVLWFSDGKY

-199 YKKLYGELKAVRIAR
+199 YKELYGEPKAVRIAR

-236 MGKPEE
+236 MAKPED
-242 AVNSVKVEAFQIPK
+242 AVNSVKAEAFQLPK
-256 PEPVKEAEAE
+256 PEPVK
-266 EKSETKAEAK
+266 KAESKTESEAKAESK

-286 KMPEFIKTPE
+286 EMPEFIKTPE
-296 MKPDFEPLPE
+296 VKPDFEPLPE

-323 KKALEAKPQEETAK
+323 KKAVEAKLQEETAK
-337 LAEEEP
+337 IAEEEP
-343 VKEFNLEEALNAT
+343 VKEFDLEAALGVA
-356 ADEMV
+356 AAEMA
-361 QAENAEVSE
+361 QAEKT
-370 NEAVE
+370 EAVE
-375 NESETKP
+375 NEAEAKA

-429 AEEEPAEEPVEAET
+429 AEEETAEKVVEAET
-443 EPEEESVE
+443 EASEEKVAEAETEEPQEEKAPESVE
-451 AEAESEQENEETEL
+451 TEES
-465 SEEEVIEAET
+465 
-475 KETES
+475 
-480 VEAEELQEN
+480 
-489 EVTESV
+489 
-495 EAEETQE
+495 QE
-502 EKEPESA
+502 EQEPESA
-509 ETVPE
+509 ETEQE
-514 PIEVQEAR
+514 PVEVEEAR

-532 EPAEPVKENSEP
+532 EP
-544 EAELAVELEAEPVKS
+544 VES
-559 EENEAE
+559 EEENA
-565 TVLEEES
+565 ES
-572 ETPEEVESAEPESV
+572 EVVQEIEAVTEVEPESV
-586 EPEPEKVLRHHL
+586 EPEPEKVFRHHL

-626 AQESACE
+626 AQKSACE
-633 KTSKAGNVI
+633 KTSKAGNMI

-698 AIGHASAMTAETVEN
+698 AIGHASAMTAQTVEN

-726 VILEDA
+726 VILEDS
-732 KAGIYTLQQDYPEF
+732 KAGIYTLKQDYPEF
-746 MEKFDSKIVIP
+746 MEKFDSRIVIP

-771 AKEKGYKVDDIAA
+771 AKEKGYKVDDIAV

>member
-1 MDKKEYR
+1 MKLTEVKILDKKEYR
-8 ARLDEINSLVE
+8 ARLDEINNLVE

-34 WRRVRSV
+34 WRRVRSA

-69 RTPSGKLIL
+69 RAPSGKLIL
-78 YRLVELCVKMTDY
+78 YRLVELSVKMTDY
-91 ESAVKYYNQFT
+91 ESAVKYYNQFM

-167 ELVLWFSDGRY
+167 EMVLWFSDGKY

-199 YKKLYGELKAVRIAR
+199 YKELYGEPKAVRIAR

-236 MGKPEE
+236 MVKPEE
-242 AVNSVKVEAFQIPK
+242 AVNSVKAEAFQLPK
-256 PEPVKEAEAE
+256 PEAIKKAESGAGSEAKAE
-266 EKSETKAEAK
+266 EEVK
-276 PELAEQPKVM
+276 PELAEQPKIM

-296 MKPDFEPLPE
+296 VKPDFEPLSE

-323 KKALEAKPQEETAK
+323 KKEVEAKLQEETAK
-337 LAEEEP
+337 IAEEEP
-343 VKEFNLEEALNAT
+343 VKEFDLEAALGAA

-361 QAENAEVSE
+361 QEEKT
-370 NEAVE
+370 EAVE
-375 NESETKP
+375 NEAEAKT
-382 EMEVPEGATIQLP
+382 EMEVSEGATIQLP

-429 AEEEPAEEPVEAET
+429 AEEETAEKAVEAET
-443 EPEEESVE
+443 E
-451 AEAESEQENEETEL
+451 A
-465 SEEEVIEAET
+465 SEEEVAEAET
-475 KETES
+475 EEPQENEAAES
-480 VEAEELQEN
+480 VETEEQQE
-489 EVTESV
+489 EKVTES
-495 EAEETQE
+495 AE
-502 EKEPESA
+502 
-509 ETVPE
+509 PE
-514 PIEVQEAR
+514 PIEVEEAR
-522 ESEPAQWVLE
+522 ESEPAQWMLE
-532 EPAEPVKENSEP
+532 EPVESEEENAEP
-544 EAELAVELEAEPVKS
+544 EAEVAE
-559 EENEAE
+559 E
-565 TVLEEES
+565 
-572 ETPEEVESAEPESV
+572 V

-598 TDEEHRRLFTYFA
+598 TEEEHRRLFTYFA

-626 AQESACE
+626 AQKSACE
-633 KTSKAGNVI
+633 KTSKAGNMI

-698 AIGHASAMTAETVEN
+698 AIGRASAMTAQTVEN

-726 VILEDA
+726 VILEDS
-732 KAGIYTLQQDYPEF
+732 KAGIYTLKQDYPEF
-746 MEKFDSKIVIP
+746 MEKFDSRIVIP

-771 AKEKGYKVDDIAA
+771 AKEKGYKVDDIAV

>member
-34 WRRVRSV
+34 WRRVRSA

-69 RTPSGKLIL
+69 RAPSGKLIL
-78 YRLVELCVKMTDY
+78 YRLVELSVKMTDY
-91 ESAVKYYNQFT
+91 ESAVKYYNQFM

-167 ELVLWFSDGRY
+167 EMVLWFSDGKY

-199 YKKLYGELKAVRIAR
+199 YKELYGEPKAVRIAR

-236 MGKPEE
+236 MAKPED
-242 AVNSVKVEAFQIPK
+242 AVNSVKAEAFQLPK
-256 PEPVKEAEAE
+256 PEPVKKAE
-266 EKSETKAEAK
+266 SETESEAKAEAK

-296 MKPDFEPLPE
+296 VKPDFEALPE

-323 KKALEAKPQEETAK
+323 KKAVEAKLQEETAK
-337 LAEEEP
+337 IAEEEP
-343 VKEFNLEEALNAT
+343 VKEFDLEAALGVA
-356 ADEMV
+356 AAEMA
-361 QAENAEVSE
+361 QAEKT
-370 NEAVE
+370 EAVE
-375 NESETKP
+375 NEAEAKA

-429 AEEEPAEEPVEAET
+429 AEEETAEKVVEAET
-443 EPEEESVE
+443 EASEEKVAEAETEEPQEEKAPESVE
-451 AEAESEQENEETEL
+451 TEEPQEEK
-465 SEEEVIEAET
+465 AP
-475 KETES
+475 ES
-480 VEAEELQEN
+480 VETEE
-489 EVTESV
+489 S
-495 EAEETQE
+495 QE
-502 EKEPESA
+502 EQEPESA
-509 ETVPE
+509 ETEQE
-514 PIEVQEAR
+514 PVEVEEAR

-532 EPAEPVKENSEP
+532 EP
-544 EAELAVELEAEPVKS
+544 VES
-559 EENEAE
+559 EEENA
-565 TVLEEES
+565 ES
-572 ETPEEVESAEPESV
+572 EAVQEIEAVTEVEPESV

-626 AQESACE
+626 AQKSACE
-633 KTSKAGNVI
+633 KTSKAGNMI

-698 AIGHASAMTAETVEN
+698 AIGRASAMTAQTVEN

-726 VILEDA
+726 VILEDS
-732 KAGIYTLQQDYPEF
+732 KAGIYTLKQDYTEF
-746 MEKFDSKIVIP
+746 MEKFDSRIVIP

-771 AKEKGYKVDDIAA
+771 AKEKGYKVDDIAV